1 MDPIILTAAV
11 VFVGIIVIGL
21 ISLVFCIKKVTPGKV
36 GVRVGMSLWP
46 PSKGRYI
53 LSDTT
58 IFRIPLVTKYEEMDV
73 SIKRLEIERKGKDG
87 LICKDNIRAD
97 IVVAFYMRVNF
108 PQVRYTDAEG
118 NAVNPDSK
126 EGRAILDAAQNAKD
140 NIRFSDVKRVA
151 QSVTCERASDPI
163 KLQELFE
170 AKFSEALK
178 TAGKEM
184 EFRDLY
190 TERQNFRSKI
200 LGVIGFDLDGYLL
213 TDVAIDYLEQTPLD
227 QHDSTNV
234 LDAEGIRKI
243 TKETASAAED
253 TNARLAQKEQ
263 LINQQDR
270 DKELEVEK
278 KNIDTEVAKRELARE
293 NEQHLA
299 QQTREVEVTKAEE
312 SANTETKVQSSRLE
326 AEKARLETEELVQ
339 VRSVDKDRAVQVAS
353 VELEK
358 DLLRLEEE
366 KKEAGQAAEVDR
378 ERRVGLSTQEKEA
391 AIIAAAFG
399 VAESKAGLESKE
411 KEVTTQTQQ
420 RLDVEADMSAE
431 RARRVLNIEAEARA
445 EADQKRDLIAAQADY
460 DVRQKKADAL
470 KYEDVTKAEAD
481 KLEAEQT
488 AEQIQ
493 ITADAEAKA
502 SEKRNHAMQQEAEGT
517 AAMQSAAGYA
527 EANVIKAK
535 AEAKTVD
542 AEAEKAQG
550 LAEAAVIQAQ
560 GQASGT
566 AKAAEG
572 EGEAK
577 GIAAK
582 GTAEGVAI
590 ESKGVAEG
598 KSVEAIRIAEAQGAE
613 KMGLA
618 EALAKTEMAKAIE
631 IFNKASQDH
640 EEFRLQL
647 DKDKDVELADI
658 NIKKDI
664 ADAQARVM
672 GEALKSANID
682 LVGGEQDFFNRV
694 VSSVSQGKVVDR
706 LVDNSQT
713 ITDVKNTFFNGDPDH
728 LKNKL
733 TSWIKASGLKSED
746 VKNLTISALLASMV
760 SKTEDNSLRG
770 LMRAAE
776 KAVRG
781 TEIGSELAST
791 ILGDKLGK

>member
-1 MDPIILTAAV
+1 MELFIALGV
-11 VFVGIIVIGL
+11 LGGIIVIGL

-73 SIKRLEIERKGKDG
+73 SVKRLEIERKGKDG
-87 LICKDNIRAD
+87 LICNDNIRAD

-108 PQVRYTDAEG
+108 PAVDYRDSEG
-118 NAVNPDSK
+118 NTVNADSN
-126 EGRAILDAAQNAKD
+126 EGRAIMDAAQTAKD
-140 NIRFSDVKRVA
+140 SIRFKEVKRVA

-190 TERQNFRSKI
+190 THRQEFRKKI
-200 LGVIGFDLDGYLL
+200 LDVIGHDLDGYLL
-213 TDVAIDYLEQTPLD
+213 TDVAIDYLEQTPLS
-227 QHDSTNV
+227 QHDATNV
-234 LDAEGIRKI
+234 LDAEGIQKI
-243 TKETASAAED
+243 TKETATAAEF
-253 TNARLAQKEQ
+253 TNDRKAQKEQ
-263 LINQQDR
+263 KINQQDR
-270 DKELEVEK
+270 DKELEIEK

-299 QQTREVEVTKAEE
+299 AQTRMVEETKAEE
-312 SANTETKVQSSRLE
+312 AAVTEKSVQASRKE
-326 AEKARLETEELVQ
+326 SENARLATEEDVEVRTVQ
-339 VRSVDKDRAVQVAS
+339 KDRSVQEARVNLD
-353 VELEK
+353 K

-366 KKEAGQAAEVDR
+366 KKQSGQQAEVDR
-378 ERRVGLSTQEKEA
+378 ERRIGLATQEKEA
-391 AIIAAAFG
+391 VIIAAAFD
-399 VAESKAGLESKE
+399 VAESKAGLESKD
-411 KEVTTQTQQ
+411 KEVTTQRQQ

-470 KYEDVTKAEAD
+470 KYEEVTKAESD
-481 KLEAEQT
+481 RLEAEQT

-493 ITADAEAKA
+493 ITADAESKA

-517 AAMQSAAGYA
+517 AAMQAAAGYA
-527 EANVIKAK
+527 EANVMKAK

-598 KSVEAIRIAEAQGAE
+598 KSVEAIRLAEAQGAE

-733 TSWIKASGLKSED
+733 TGWIKTSGLKSED
-746 VKNLTISALLASMV
+746 VKNLTISALLASLV

>member
-1 MDPIILTAAV
+1 MIVAIFVAGFVFFV
-11 VFVGIIVIGL
+11 VICLFL
-21 ISLVFCIKKVTPGKV
+21 FIKKIKPGEA
-36 GVRVGMSLWP
+36 GVRTGFGGIRVKKDWMIRVP
-46 PSKGRYI
+46 I
-53 LSDTT
+53 LQQLQ
-58 IFRIPLVTKYEEMDV
+58 IMDLSV
-73 SIKRLEIERKGKDG
+73 KKLEVVRKNKDG
-87 LICKDNIRAD
+87 LICEDNIRAD
-97 IVVAFYMRVNF
+97 IEVVFYVRVNDERSEVDGKTDF
-108 PQVRYTDAEG
+108 HDIKTVATQVG
-118 NAVNPDSK
+118 
-126 EGRAILDAAQNAKD
+126 
-140 NIRFSDVKRVA
+140 
-151 QSVTCERASDPI
+151 CERASEI
-163 KLQELFE
+163 ELLKQLFE

-178 TAGKEM
+178 SAGKKMQFEK
-184 EFRDLY
+184 LY
-190 TERQNFRSKI
+190 TDRIPFREEI
-200 LGVIGFDLDGYLL
+200 INTIGSDLNGYTLE
-213 TDVAIDYLEQTPLD
+213 DVAIDYLEQTPLD
-227 QHDSTNV
+227 AHDPNNV
-234 LDAEGIRKI
+234 LDSVGRAKIVELTAQMEEKENQRKVNLAEEINKQN
-243 TKETASAAED
+243 TAKQETI
-253 TNARLAQKEQ
+253 NEQ
-263 LINQQDR
+263 NR
-270 DKELEVEK
+270 NMELQI
-278 KNIDTEVAKRELARE
+278 KNKDIETEVAQRELDRT

-299 QQTREVEVTKAEE
+299 AQTREVEVTKAEE
-312 SANTETKVQSSRLE
+312 SAITEKSVQAARKESE
-326 AEKARLETEELVQ
+326 NARLITEEDVEVRTVQ
-339 VRSVDKDRAVQVAS
+339 KDRSVQEARVNLD
-353 VELEK
+353 K

-366 KKEAGQAAEVDR
+366 KKESGQQAEVDR

-399 VAESKAGLESKE
+399 VAESKAGLEAKE
-411 KEVTTQTQQ
+411 KEVTTQHQQ

-445 EADQKRDLIAAQADY
+445 QAEQKRDLIAAEADY
-460 DVRQKKADAL
+460 DVRQKKANAL
-470 KYEDVTKAEAD
+470 KYEEVTKAESE
-481 KLEAEQT
+481 KLEAT
-488 AEQIQ
+488 AAAGQIL

-517 AAMQSAAGYA
+517 AAMQAAAGYA
-527 EANVIKAK
+527 EANVTKAK

-542 AEAEKAQG
+542 ADAEKALG
-550 LAEAAVIQAQ
+550 LAEAAVIEAQ
-560 GQASGT
+560 GKASGT

-582 GTAEGVAI
+582 GTAEGVSI

-598 KSVEAIRIAEAQGAE
+598 KSVEAIRLAEAQGAE

-631 IFNKASQDH
+631 LFNKASQDH

-682 LVGGEQDFFNRV
+682 LVGGEQDFFDRV

-733 TSWIKASGLKSED
+733 TGWIKASGLKSED

>member
-1 MDPIILTAAV
+1 MIPTVLILGTLL
-11 VFVGIIVIGL
+11 FVTMV
-21 ISLVFCIKKVTPGKV
+21 SLFLFIKKIKPGEA
-36 GVRVGMSLWP
+36 GVRTGFGGIKVKKDWMYRVP
-46 PSKGRYI
+46 I
-53 LSDTT
+53 LQQLQ
-58 IFRIPLVTKYEEMDV
+58 IMDLSV
-73 SIKRLEIERKGKDG
+73 KKLEVIRKGKDG
-87 LICKDNIRAD
+87 LICEDNIRAD
-97 IVVAFYMRVNF
+97 IEVVFYVRVNDEKSEVDGKSDF
-108 PQVRYTDAEG
+108 HDIKMVATQVG
-118 NAVNPDSK
+118 
-126 EGRAILDAAQNAKD
+126 
-140 NIRFSDVKRVA
+140 
-151 QSVTCERASDPI
+151 CERASEI
-163 KLQELFE
+163 ELLKQLFE

-178 TAGKEM
+178 SAGKKMQFEK
-184 EFRDLY
+184 LY
-190 TERQNFRSKI
+190 TDRIPFRKEI
-200 LGVIGFDLDGYLL
+200 IDTIGNDLNGYTLE
-213 TDVAIDYLEQTPLD
+213 DVAIDYLEQTPLD
-227 QHDSTNV
+227 AHDPSNV
-234 LDAEGIRKI
+234 LDSVGRAKIVELTAQMEEKENQRKVQRDEEI
-243 TKETASAAED
+243 NKQNTAKQETI
-253 TNARLAQKEQ
+253 NEQ
-263 LINQQDR
+263 NR
-270 DKELEVEK
+270 NMELQI
-278 KNIDTEVAKRELARE
+278 KNKDIETEVAQRELDRT

-299 QQTREVEVTKAEE
+299 AQTREVEVTKAEE
-312 SANTETKVQSSRLE
+312 AAITEKSVQEARKESENARLNTEEDVEVRTVQ
-326 AEKARLETEELVQ
+326 KD
-339 VRSVDKDRAVQVAS
+339 RSVQEARVNLD
-353 VELEK
+353 K

-366 KKEAGQAAEVDR
+366 KKESGQQAEVDR

-399 VAESKAGLESKE
+399 VAESKAGLEAKE
-411 KEVTTQTQQ
+411 KEVTTQHQQ

-445 EADQKRDLIAAQADY
+445 EAYQKRDLIAAQADY

-517 AAMQSAAGYA
+517 AAMQAAAGYA
-527 EANVIKAK
+527 EANVMKAK

-542 AEAEKAQG
+542 ADAEKALG
-550 LAEAAVIQAQ
+550 LAEAAVIEAQ
-560 GQASGT
+560 GQASGA

-598 KSVEAIRIAEAQGAE
+598 KSVEAIRLAEAQGAE
-613 KMGLA
+613 KLGLA

-631 IFNKASQDH
+631 LFNKASQDH

-664 ADAQARVM
+664 ADAQARVL

-733 TSWIKASGLKSED
+733 AGWIKASGLKSED

>member
-1 MDPIILTAAV
+1 MGPFIIAGI
-11 VFVGIIVIGL
+11 VFGGMLVIGL

-58 IFRIPLVTKYEEMDV
+58 IFRIPLITKYEEMDV
-73 SIKRLEIERKGKDG
+73 SVKRLEIERKGTDG
-87 LICKDNIRAD
+87 LICADNIRAD

-108 PQVRYTDAEG
+108 PAVHYMDAEG

-126 EGRAILDAAQNAKD
+126 EGRAILDEAQTAQD
-140 NIRFSDVKRVA
+140 DIRFKEVKRVA

-190 TERQNFRSKI
+190 TRRQDFRSKI
-200 LGVIGFDLDGYLL
+200 LKVIGHDLDGYIL

-227 QHDSTNV
+227 QHDPTNV

-243 TKETASAAED
+243 VRETAAAAED
-253 TNARLAQKEQ
+253 TNAREAEKKEV
-263 LINQQDR
+263 INRQDK
-270 DKELEVEK
+270 DVELEIEK
-278 KNIDTEVAKRELARE
+278 KNVDTEVAKRELARA

-299 QQTREVEVTKAEE
+299 AQTREVEVTKAEE
-312 SANTETKVQSSRLE
+312 AAVTEKSVQAARKESE
-326 AEKARLETEELVQ
+326 NARLATEEDVEVRTVQ
-339 VRSVDKDRAVQVAS
+339 KDRSVQEARGNLD
-353 VELEK
+353 K

-366 KKEAGQAAEVDR
+366 KKESGQQAEVDR
-378 ERRVGLSTQEKEA
+378 ERRVGLATQEKEA
-391 AIIAAAFG
+391 AIIAAAFD

-411 KEVTTQTQQ
+411 KEVTTQHQQ

-470 KYEDVTKAEAD
+470 KYEEVTKAESD
-481 KLEAEQT
+481 RLEAEQT

-502 SEKRNHAMQQEAEGT
+502 SEKRNYAMQQEAEGAT
-517 AAMQSAAGYA
+517 AMQAAAGFA
-527 EANVIKAK
+527 EANVMKAK
-535 AEAKTVD
+535 AEAEKALGM
-542 AEAEKAQG
+542 AEAEV
-550 LAEAAVIQAQ
+550 LAAQ
-560 GQASGT
+560 GQAAGT

-598 KSVEAIRIAEAQGAE
+598 KSVEAIRLAEAQGAE

-631 IFNKASQDH
+631 LFNKASQDH

-647 DKDKDVELADI
+647 DKDKEVEIADI

-694 VSSVSQGKVVDR
+694 ISSVSQGKVVDR

-733 TSWIKASGLKSED
+733 TGWIKASGLKSED
-746 VKNLTISALLASMV
+746 VKNLTISALLASLV

-781 TEIGSELAST
+781 TEIGNELAST

>member
-1 MDPIILTAAV
+1 MIPAVLILGGLL
-11 VFVGIIVIGL
+11 FVTMV
-21 ISLVFCIKKVTPGKV
+21 SLFLFIKKIKPGEA
-36 GVRVGMSLWP
+36 GVRTGFGGIKVKKDWMYRVP
-46 PSKGRYI
+46 I
-53 LSDTT
+53 LQQLQ
-58 IFRIPLVTKYEEMDV
+58 IMDLSV
-73 SIKRLEIERKGKDG
+73 KKLEVVRKGKDG
-87 LICKDNIRAD
+87 LICEDNIRAD
-97 IVVAFYMRVNF
+97 IEVVFYVRVNDEKSEVDGKSDF
-108 PQVRYTDAEG
+108 HDIKTVATQVG
-118 NAVNPDSK
+118 
-126 EGRAILDAAQNAKD
+126 
-140 NIRFSDVKRVA
+140 
-151 QSVTCERASDPI
+151 CERASEI
-163 KLQELFE
+163 ELLKQLFE

-178 TAGKEM
+178 SAGKKMQFEK
-184 EFRDLY
+184 LY
-190 TERQNFRSKI
+190 TDRIPFREEI
-200 LGVIGFDLDGYLL
+200 IETIGSDLNGYTLE
-213 TDVAIDYLEQTPLD
+213 DVAIDYLEQTPLD
-227 QHDSTNV
+227 DHDPNNV
-234 LDAEGIRKI
+234 LDSVGRAKIVELTAQMEEKENQRKVQRDEEI
-243 TKETASAAED
+243 NKQNTAKQE
-253 TNARLAQKEQ
+253 E
-263 LINQQDR
+263 INKQNR
-270 DKELEVEK
+270 DMELQI
-278 KNIDTEVAKRELARE
+278 KNKDIETEVAQRELDRT

-299 QQTREVEVTKAEE
+299 AQTREVEVTKAEE
-312 SANTETKVQSSRLE
+312 AAITEKSVQE
-326 AEKARLETEELVQ
+326 ARKESENARLVTEEDVEVRTVQ
-339 VRSVDKDRAVQVAS
+339 KDRSVQEARVNLD
-353 VELEK
+353 K

-366 KKEAGQAAEVDR
+366 KKESGQQAEVDR

-399 VAESKAGLESKE
+399 VAESKAGLEAKE
-411 KEVTTQTQQ
+411 KEVTTQHQQ

-517 AAMQSAAGYA
+517 AAMQAAAGYA
-527 EANVIKAK
+527 EANVMKAK

-542 AEAEKAQG
+542 ADAEKALG
-550 LAEAAVIQAQ
+550 LAEAAVIEAQ

-598 KSVEAIRIAEAQGAE
+598 KSVEAIRLAEAQGAE
-613 KMGLA
+613 KLGLA

-631 IFNKASQDH
+631 LFNKASQDH

-682 LVGGEQDFFNRV
+682 LVGGEQDFFDRV

-733 TSWIKASGLKSED
+733 AGWIKASGLKSED

>member
-1 MDPIILTAAV
+1 MELFIALGV
-11 VFVGIIVIGL
+11 LGGIIVIGL

-87 LICKDNIRAD
+87 LICSDNIRAD

-108 PQVRYTDAEG
+108 PQVRYTDVEG
-118 NAVNPDSK
+118 NPVEPDSK
-126 EGRAILDAAQNAKD
+126 EGRAILDSAQNAKD
-140 NIRFSDVKRVA
+140 SIRFSDVKRVA

-184 EFRDLY
+184 VFRDLY
-190 TERQNFRSKI
+190 TERQQFRKKI
-200 LGVIGFDLDGYLL
+200 LKVIGYDLDGYLL

-227 QHDSTNV
+227 QHDPTNV

-243 TKETASAAED
+243 TKETAQAAED
-253 TNARLAQKEQ
+253 TNDRTALKEQ
-263 LINQQDR
+263 RINQQDR
-270 DKELEVEK
+270 DKELEIEK

-312 SANTETKVQSSRLE
+312 SAVTETEVQSSRLKSE
-326 AEKARLETEELVQ
+326 NARLETEQLVQ
-339 VRSVDKDRAVQVAS
+339 VRSVDKDRAVQIAS

-366 KKEAGQAAEVDR
+366 KKESGQQAEVDR
-378 ERRVGLSTQEKEA
+378 ERRIGLATQEKEA
-391 AIIAAAFG
+391 VIIAAAFD
-399 VAESKAGLESKE
+399 VAESKAGLESKD
-411 KEVTTQTQQ
+411 KEVTTQRQQ

-542 AEAEKAQG
+542 AEAENAQG
-550 LAEAAVIQAQ
+550 LAEAAVIEAQ

-682 LVGGEQDFFNRV
+682 LVGGEQDFFDRV

-733 TSWIKASGLKSED
+733 AGWIKASGLKSED

>member
-1 MDPIILTAAV
+1 MTALILVIAGGAL
-11 VFVGIIVIGL
+11 FFIVICL
-21 ISLVFCIKKVTPGKV
+21 FLFIKKIKPGEA
-36 GVRVGMSLWP
+36 GVRTGVGGITVAKDYMLRVP
-46 PSKGRYI
+46 GLQQLQI
-53 LSDTT
+53 MDLS
-58 IFRIPLVTKYEEMDV
+58 VK
-73 SIKRLEIERKGKDG
+73 KLEVVRKGKDG
-87 LICKDNIRAD
+87 LICEDNIRAD
-97 IVVAFYMRVNF
+97 IEVVFYVRVNDEKVEIDGKTDF
-108 PQVRYTDAEG
+108 HDIKTVATQVG
-118 NAVNPDSK
+118 
-126 EGRAILDAAQNAKD
+126 
-140 NIRFSDVKRVA
+140 
-151 QSVTCERASDPI
+151 CERASEI
-163 KLQELFE
+163 ELLKQLFE

-178 TAGKEM
+178 SAGKKMQFEA
-184 EFRDLY
+184 LY
-190 TERQNFRSKI
+190 TDRIPFRQEIIKT
-200 LGVIGFDLDGYLL
+200 IGDDLNGYTLE
-213 TDVAIDYLEQTPLD
+213 DVAIDYLEQTPLD
-227 QHDSTNV
+227 AHDPNNV
-234 LDAEGIRKI
+234 LDSVGRAKIVELTAEMEEKENQRKVNRDEEI
-243 TKETASAAED
+243 NKQNRDMELQIKEKD
-253 TNARLAQKEQ
+253 IQ
-263 LINQQDR
+263 
-270 DKELEVEK
+270 
-278 KNIDTEVAKRELARE
+278 TEVAQRALDRE
-293 NEQHLA
+293 NEQDLA
-299 QQTREVEVTKAEE
+299 AQTREVEVTKAIEVAE
-312 SANTETKVQSSRLE
+312 TEKKVQENRKISE
-326 AEKARLETEELVQ
+326 TARIETEQHVEE
-339 VRSVDKDRAVQVAS
+339 RSVDKDRAVQEARVKLDA
-353 VELEK
+353 

-366 KKEAGQAAEVDR
+366 KKQTGQKAEVDR
-378 ERRVGLSTQEKEA
+378 ERLVGLAVQEKEA
-391 AIIAAAFG
+391 VIIAAAFD
-399 VAESKAGLESKE
+399 VAESKAGLEAKE
-411 KEVTTQTQQ
+411 KDVTTQHQQ

-445 EADQKRDLIAAQADY
+445 QADQKRDLIAAQADY

-502 SEKRNHAMQQEAEGT
+502 SEKRNYAMQQEAEGT
-517 AAMQSAAGYA
+517 AAMQAAAGYA
-527 EANVIKAK
+527 EANVMKAK

-550 LAEAAVIQAQ
+550 LAEAAVIEAQ
-560 GQASGT
+560 GKASGT

-577 GIAAK
+577 GISAKGVAEGKSIEAK

-598 KSVEAIRIAEAQGAE
+598 KSVEAIRLAEAQGAE

-631 IFNKASQDH
+631 LFNKASQDH

-682 LVGGEQDFFNRV
+682 LVGGEQDFFDRV

-733 TSWIKASGLKSED
+733 ASWIKASGLKSED

>member
-1 MDPIILTAAV
+1 
-11 VFVGIIVIGL
+11 
-21 ISLVFCIKKVTPGKV
+21 
-36 GVRVGMSLWP
+36 
-46 PSKGRYI
+46 
-53 LSDTT
+53 
-58 IFRIPLVTKYEEMDV
+58 LVTEEDV
-73 SIKRLEIERKGKDG
+73 EVRTVQKD
-87 LICKDNIRAD
+87 RSVQEA
-97 IVVAFYMRVNF
+97 RVN
-108 PQVRYTDAEG
+108 
-118 NAVNPDSK
+118 
-126 EGRAILDAAQNAKD
+126 LD
-140 NIRFSDVKRVA
+140 
-151 QSVTCERASDPI
+151 
-163 KLQELFE
+163 
-170 AKFSEALK
+170 
-178 TAGKEM
+178 
-184 EFRDLY
+184 
-190 TERQNFRSKI
+190 
-200 LGVIGFDLDGYLL
+200 
-213 TDVAIDYLEQTPLD
+213 
-227 QHDSTNV
+227 
-234 LDAEGIRKI
+234 
-243 TKETASAAED
+243 
-253 TNARLAQKEQ
+253 
-263 LINQQDR
+263 
-270 DKELEVEK
+270 
-278 KNIDTEVAKRELARE
+278 
-293 NEQHLA
+293 
-299 QQTREVEVTKAEE
+299 
-312 SANTETKVQSSRLE
+312 
-326 AEKARLETEELVQ
+326 
-339 VRSVDKDRAVQVAS
+339 
-353 VELEK
+353 K

-366 KKEAGQAAEVDR
+366 KKESGQQAEVDR

-399 VAESKAGLESKE
+399 VAESKAGLEAKE
-411 KEVTTQTQQ
+411 KEVTTQHQQ

-517 AAMQSAAGYA
+517 AAMQAAAGYA
-527 EANVIKAK
+527 EANVMKAK

-542 AEAEKAQG
+542 ADAEKALG
-550 LAEAAVIQAQ
+550 LAEAAVIEAQ
-560 GQASGT
+560 GQASGS

-598 KSVEAIRIAEAQGAE
+598 KSVEAIRLAEAQGAE
-613 KMGLA
+613 KLGLA

-631 IFNKASQDH
+631 LFNKASQDH

-682 LVGGEQDFFNRV
+682 LVGGEQDFFDRV

-733 TSWIKASGLKSED
+733 AGWIKASGLKSED

>member
-1 MDPIILTAAV
+1 MTTSVLGIG
-11 VFVGIIVIGL
+11 VFLFFLI
-21 ISLVFCIKKVTPGKV
+21 ISLFLFIKKIKPGEA
-36 GVRVGMSLWP
+36 GVRTGFGGIMVKKDWMIRVP
-46 PSKGRYI
+46 I
-53 LSDTT
+53 LQQLQ
-58 IFRIPLVTKYEEMDV
+58 IMDLSV
-73 SIKRLEIERKGKDG
+73 KKLEVVRKSKDG
-87 LICKDNIRAD
+87 LICEDNIRAD
-97 IVVAFYMRVNF
+97 IEVVFYVRVNDEKVEVDGKSDF
-108 PQVRYTDAEG
+108 HDIKTVATQVG
-118 NAVNPDSK
+118 
-126 EGRAILDAAQNAKD
+126 
-140 NIRFSDVKRVA
+140 
-151 QSVTCERASDPI
+151 CERASEI
-163 KLQELFE
+163 ELLKQLFE

-178 TAGKEM
+178 SAGKKMQFEK
-184 EFRDLY
+184 LY
-190 TERQNFRSKI
+190 TDRIPFREEI
-200 LGVIGFDLDGYLL
+200 IETIGSDLNGYTLE
-213 TDVAIDYLEQTPLD
+213 DVAIDYLEQTPLD
-227 QHDSTNV
+227 AHDPNNV
-234 LDAEGIRKI
+234 LDSVGRAKIVELTAQMEEKENQRKVQRDEEI
-243 TKETASAAED
+243 NKQNTAKQE
-253 TNARLAQKEQ
+253 E
-263 LINQQDR
+263 INKQNR
-270 DKELEVEK
+270 DMELQI
-278 KNIDTEVAKRELARE
+278 KNKDIETEVAQRELDRT

-299 QQTREVEVTKAEE
+299 QQSREVEVTKAEE
-312 SANTETKVQSSRLE
+312 SAITEKSVQEARKESENARLNTEEDVEVRTVQ
-326 AEKARLETEELVQ
+326 KD
-339 VRSVDKDRAVQVAS
+339 RSVQEARVNLD
-353 VELEK
+353 K

-366 KKEAGQAAEVDR
+366 KKESGQQAEVDR

-399 VAESKAGLESKE
+399 VAESKAGLEAKE
-411 KEVTTQTQQ
+411 KEVTTQHQQ

-445 EADQKRDLIAAQADY
+445 QADQKRDLIAAQADY

-481 KLEAEQT
+481 RLEAEQT

-517 AAMQSAAGYA
+517 AAMQAAAGYA
-527 EANVIKAK
+527 EANVTKAK

-542 AEAEKAQG
+542 ADAEKALG
-550 LAEAAVIQAQ
+550 LAEAAVIEAQ
-560 GQASGT
+560 GKASGT

-582 GTAEGVAI
+582 GTAEGVSI

-598 KSVEAIRIAEAQGAE
+598 KSVEAIRLAEAQGAE

-631 IFNKASQDH
+631 LFNKASQDH

-733 TSWIKASGLKSED
+733 AGWIKESGLKSED

>member
-1 MDPIILTAAV
+1 MIPAVLILGGLL
-11 VFVGIIVIGL
+11 FVTMV
-21 ISLVFCIKKVTPGKV
+21 SLFLFIKKIKPGEA
-36 GVRVGMSLWP
+36 GVRTGFGGIKVKKDWMYRVP
-46 PSKGRYI
+46 I
-53 LSDTT
+53 LQQLQ
-58 IFRIPLVTKYEEMDV
+58 IMDLSV
-73 SIKRLEIERKGKDG
+73 KKLEVVRKGKDG
-87 LICKDNIRAD
+87 LICEDNIRAD
-97 IVVAFYMRVNF
+97 IEVVFYVRVNDEKSEVDGKSDF
-108 PQVRYTDAEG
+108 HDIKTVATQVG
-118 NAVNPDSK
+118 
-126 EGRAILDAAQNAKD
+126 
-140 NIRFSDVKRVA
+140 
-151 QSVTCERASDPI
+151 CERASEI
-163 KLQELFE
+163 ELLKQLFE

-178 TAGKEM
+178 SAGKKMQFEK
-184 EFRDLY
+184 LY
-190 TERQNFRSKI
+190 TDRIPFRQEI
-200 LGVIGFDLDGYLL
+200 IDTIGSDLNGYTLE
-213 TDVAIDYLEQTPLD
+213 DVAIDYLEQTPLD
-227 QHDSTNV
+227 AHDPNNV
-234 LDAEGIRKI
+234 LDSVGRAKIVELTAQMEEKENQRKVQRDEEI
-243 TKETASAAED
+243 NKQNTAKEE
-253 TNARLAQKEQ
+253 E
-263 LINQQDR
+263 INRQNR
-270 DKELEVEK
+270 DMELQI
-278 KNIDTEVAKRELARE
+278 KNKDIETEVAQRELDRT

-299 QQTREVEVTKAEE
+299 AQTREVEVTKAEE
-312 SANTETKVQSSRLE
+312 AAITEKSVQAARKESE
-326 AEKARLETEELVQ
+326 NARLITEEDVEVRTVQ
-339 VRSVDKDRAVQVAS
+339 KDRSVQEARVNLD
-353 VELEK
+353 K

-366 KKEAGQAAEVDR
+366 KKESGQQAEVDR

-399 VAESKAGLESKE
+399 VAESKAGLEAKE
-411 KEVTTQTQQ
+411 KEVTTQHQQ

-481 KLEAEQT
+481 KLEAEQM

-517 AAMQSAAGYA
+517 AAMQAAAGYA
-527 EANVIKAK
+527 EANVMKAK

-550 LAEAAVIQAQ
+550 LAEAAVIEAQ
-560 GQASGT
+560 GKASGT

-582 GTAEGVAI
+582 GTAEGVSI

-598 KSVEAIRIAEAQGAE
+598 KSVEAIRLAEARGAE

-631 IFNKASQDH
+631 LFNKASQDH

-664 ADAQARVM
+664 ADAQARVI

-733 TSWIKASGLKSED
+733 AGWIKASGLKSED

>member
-1 MDPIILTAAV
+1 MIWFLII
-11 VFVGIIVIGL
+11 GGL
-21 ISLVFCIKKVTPGKV
+21 LFITMVSLFLFIKKIKPGEA
-36 GVRVGMSLWP
+36 GVRTGFGGIKVKKDWMYRVP
-46 PSKGRYI
+46 I
-53 LSDTT
+53 LQQLQ
-58 IFRIPLVTKYEEMDV
+58 IMDLSV
-73 SIKRLEIERKGKDG
+73 KKLEVVRKGKDG
-87 LICKDNIRAD
+87 LICEDNIRAD
-97 IVVAFYMRVNF
+97 IEVVFYVRVNDEKSEVDGKTDF
-108 PQVRYTDAEG
+108 HDIKTVATQVG
-118 NAVNPDSK
+118 
-126 EGRAILDAAQNAKD
+126 
-140 NIRFSDVKRVA
+140 
-151 QSVTCERASDPI
+151 CERASEI
-163 KLQELFE
+163 ELLKQLFE

-178 TAGKEM
+178 SAGKKMQFEK
-184 EFRDLY
+184 LY
-190 TERQNFRSKI
+190 TDRIPFRQEI
-200 LGVIGFDLDGYLL
+200 IDTIGSDLNGYTLE
-213 TDVAIDYLEQTPLD
+213 DVAIDYLEQTPLD
-227 QHDSTNV
+227 AHDPNNV
-234 LDAEGIRKI
+234 LDSVGRAKIVELTAQMEEKENQRKVQRDEEI
-243 TKETASAAED
+243 NKQNTAKQE
-253 TNARLAQKEQ
+253 E
-263 LINQQDR
+263 INKQNR
-270 DKELEVEK
+270 DMELQI
-278 KNIDTEVAKRELARE
+278 KNKDIETEVAQRELDRT

-299 QQTREVEVTKAEE
+299 AQTREVEVTKAEE
-312 SANTETKVQSSRLE
+312 SAITEKSVQE
-326 AEKARLETEELVQ
+326 ARKESENARLVTEEDVEVRTVQ
-339 VRSVDKDRAVQVAS
+339 KDRSVQEARVNLD
-353 VELEK
+353 K

-366 KKEAGQAAEVDR
+366 KKESGQQAEVDR

-399 VAESKAGLESKE
+399 VAESKAGLEAKE
-411 KEVTTQTQQ
+411 KEVTTQHQQ

-445 EADQKRDLIAAQADY
+445 QADQKRDLIAAQADY

-481 KLEAEQT
+481 RLEAEQT

-517 AAMQSAAGYA
+517 AAMQAAAGYA
-527 EANVIKAK
+527 EANVTKAK

-542 AEAEKAQG
+542 ADAEKALG
-550 LAEAAVIQAQ
+550 LAEAAVIEAQ
-560 GQASGT
+560 GKASGT

-582 GTAEGVAI
+582 GTAEGVSI

-598 KSVEAIRIAEAQGAE
+598 KSVEAIRLAEAQGAE

-631 IFNKASQDH
+631 LFNKASQDH

-682 LVGGEQDFFNRV
+682 LVGGEQDFFDRV

-733 TSWIKASGLKSED
+733 TGWIKASGLKSED

>member
-1 MDPIILTAAV
+1 MTTIVLGIG
-11 VFVGIIVIGL
+11 VFLVFSI
-21 ISLVFCIKKVTPGKV
+21 ISLFLFIKKIKPGEA
-36 GVRVGMSLWP
+36 GVRTGFGGIMVKKDWMIRVP
-46 PSKGRYI
+46 I
-53 LSDTT
+53 LQQLQ
-58 IFRIPLVTKYEEMDV
+58 IMDLSV
-73 SIKRLEIERKGKDG
+73 KKLEVVRKGKDG
-87 LICKDNIRAD
+87 LICEDNIRAD
-97 IVVAFYMRVNF
+97 IEVVFYVRVNDEKTKIDGQNKADF
-108 PQVRYTDAEG
+108 HDIKTVATQVG
-118 NAVNPDSK
+118 
-126 EGRAILDAAQNAKD
+126 
-140 NIRFSDVKRVA
+140 
-151 QSVTCERASDPI
+151 CERASEI
-163 KLQELFE
+163 ELLKQLFE

-178 TAGKEM
+178 SAGKKMQFEK
-184 EFRDLY
+184 LY
-190 TERQNFRSKI
+190 TDRIPFRQEI
-200 LGVIGFDLDGYLL
+200 IDTIGSDLNGYTLE
-213 TDVAIDYLEQTPLD
+213 DVAIDYLEQTPLD
-227 QHDSTNV
+227 AHDPNNV
-234 LDAEGIRKI
+234 LDSVGRAKIVELTAQMEEKENLRKVQRDEEI
-243 TKETASAAED
+243 NKQNTAKQE
-253 TNARLAQKEQ
+253 E
-263 LINQQDR
+263 INKQNR
-270 DKELEVEK
+270 DMELQI
-278 KNIDTEVAKRELARE
+278 KNKDIETEVAQRELDRT

-299 QQTREVEVTKAEE
+299 AQTREVEVTKAEE
-312 SANTETKVQSSRLE
+312 AAITEKSVQE
-326 AEKARLETEELVQ
+326 ARKESENARLMTEEDVEVRTVQ
-339 VRSVDKDRAVQVAS
+339 KDRSVQEARVNLD
-353 VELEK
+353 K

-366 KKEAGQAAEVDR
+366 KKESGQQAEVDR

-399 VAESKAGLESKE
+399 VAESKAGLEAKE
-411 KEVTTQTQQ
+411 KEVTTQHQQ

-445 EADQKRDLIAAQADY
+445 QADQKRDLIAAQADY

-481 KLEAEQT
+481 KLEAEQA

-517 AAMQSAAGYA
+517 AAMQAAAGYA
-527 EANVIKAK
+527 EANVMKAK

-550 LAEAAVIQAQ
+550 LAEAAVIEAQ
-560 GQASGT
+560 GKASGT

-577 GIAAK
+577 GISARGVAEGKSIEAK

-598 KSVEAIRIAEAQGAE
+598 KSVEAIRLAEAMGAE

-631 IFNKASQDH
+631 LFNKASQDH

-658 NIKKDI
+658 KIKKDI

-682 LVGGEQDFFNRV
+682 LVGGEQDFFDRV

-733 TSWIKASGLKSED
+733 AGWIKASGLKSED

>member
-1 MDPIILTAAV
+1 MIEALIVAGLLL
-11 VFVGIIVIGL
+11 FVTMV
-21 ISLVFCIKKVTPGKV
+21 SLFLFIKKIKPGEA
-36 GVRVGMSLWP
+36 GVRTGFGGIKVKKDWMYRVP
-46 PSKGRYI
+46 I
-53 LSDTT
+53 LQQLQ
-58 IFRIPLVTKYEEMDV
+58 IMDLSV
-73 SIKRLEIERKGKDG
+73 KKLEVVRKGKDG
-87 LICKDNIRAD
+87 LICEDNIRAD
-97 IVVAFYMRVNF
+97 IEVVFYVRVNDEKVEVDGKTDF
-108 PQVRYTDAEG
+108 HDIKTVATQVG
-118 NAVNPDSK
+118 
-126 EGRAILDAAQNAKD
+126 
-140 NIRFSDVKRVA
+140 
-151 QSVTCERASDPI
+151 CERASEI
-163 KLQELFE
+163 ELLKQLFE

-178 TAGKEM
+178 SAGKKMQFEK
-184 EFRDLY
+184 LY
-190 TERQNFRSKI
+190 TDRIPFREEI
-200 LGVIGFDLDGYLL
+200 IETIGSDLNGYTLE
-213 TDVAIDYLEQTPLD
+213 DVAIDYLEQTPLD
-227 QHDSTNV
+227 AHDPNNV
-234 LDAEGIRKI
+234 LDSVGRAKIVELTAEMEEKENQRKVNRDEEI
-243 TKETASAAED
+243 NKQNTAKQETI
-253 TNARLAQKEQ
+253 NEQ
-263 LINQQDR
+263 NR
-270 DKELEVEK
+270 NMELQI
-278 KNIDTEVAKRELARE
+278 KNKDIETEVAQRELDRT

-299 QQTREVEVTKAEE
+299 AQTREVEVTKAEE
-312 SANTETKVQSSRLE
+312 AAITEKSVQE
-326 AEKARLETEELVQ
+326 ARKESENARLVTEEDVEVRTVQ
-339 VRSVDKDRAVQVAS
+339 KDRSVQEARVNLD
-353 VELEK
+353 K

-366 KKEAGQAAEVDR
+366 KKESGQQAEVDR

-399 VAESKAGLESKE
+399 VAESKAGLEAKE
-411 KEVTTQTQQ
+411 KEVTTQHQQ

-517 AAMQSAAGYA
+517 AAMQAAAGYA
-527 EANVIKAK
+527 EANVMKAK

-542 AEAEKAQG
+542 ADAEKALG
-550 LAEAAVIQAQ
+550 LAEAAVIEAQ

-598 KSVEAIRIAEAQGAE
+598 KSVEAIRLAEAQGAE
-613 KMGLA
+613 KLGLA

-631 IFNKASQDH
+631 LFNKASQDH

-682 LVGGEQDFFNRV
+682 LVGGEQDFFDRV

-733 TSWIKASGLKSED
+733 AGWIKASGLKSED

>member
-1 MDPIILTAAV
+1 MIWFLII
-11 VFVGIIVIGL
+11 GGL
-21 ISLVFCIKKVTPGKV
+21 LFITMVSLFLFIKKIKPGEA
-36 GVRVGMSLWP
+36 GVRTGFGGIKVKKDWMYRVP
-46 PSKGRYI
+46 I
-53 LSDTT
+53 LQQLQ
-58 IFRIPLVTKYEEMDV
+58 IMDLSV
-73 SIKRLEIERKGKDG
+73 KKLEVVRKGKDG
-87 LICKDNIRAD
+87 LICEDNIRAD
-97 IVVAFYMRVNF
+97 IEVVFYVRVNDEKSEVDGKTDF
-108 PQVRYTDAEG
+108 HDIKTVATQVG
-118 NAVNPDSK
+118 
-126 EGRAILDAAQNAKD
+126 
-140 NIRFSDVKRVA
+140 
-151 QSVTCERASDPI
+151 CERASEI
-163 KLQELFE
+163 ELLKQLFE

-178 TAGKEM
+178 SAGKKMQFEK
-184 EFRDLY
+184 LY
-190 TERQNFRSKI
+190 TDRIPFRQEI
-200 LGVIGFDLDGYLL
+200 IDTIGSDLNGYTLE
-213 TDVAIDYLEQTPLD
+213 DVAIDYLEQTPLD
-227 QHDSTNV
+227 AHDPNNV
-234 LDAEGIRKI
+234 LDSVGRAKIVELTAQMEEKENQRKVQRDEEI
-243 TKETASAAED
+243 NKQNTAKQE
-253 TNARLAQKEQ
+253 E
-263 LINQQDR
+263 INKQNR
-270 DKELEVEK
+270 DMELQI
-278 KNIDTEVAKRELARE
+278 KNKDIETEVAQRELDRT

-299 QQTREVEVTKAEE
+299 AQTREVEVTKAEE
-312 SANTETKVQSSRLE
+312 SAITEKSVQEARKESENARLNTEEDVEVRTVQ
-326 AEKARLETEELVQ
+326 KD
-339 VRSVDKDRAVQVAS
+339 RSVQEARVNLD
-353 VELEK
+353 K

-366 KKEAGQAAEVDR
+366 KKESGQQAEVDR

-399 VAESKAGLESKE
+399 VAESKAGLEAKE
-411 KEVTTQTQQ
+411 KEVTTQHQQ

-445 EADQKRDLIAAQADY
+445 QADQKRDLIAAQADY

-481 KLEAEQT
+481 RLEAEQT

-517 AAMQSAAGYA
+517 AAMQAAAGYA
-527 EANVIKAK
+527 EANVTKAK

-542 AEAEKAQG
+542 ADAEKALG
-550 LAEAAVIQAQ
+550 LAEAAVIEAQ
-560 GQASGT
+560 GKASGT

-582 GTAEGVAI
+582 GTAEGVSI

-598 KSVEAIRIAEAQGAE
+598 KSVEAIRLAEAQGAE

-631 IFNKASQDH
+631 LFNKASQDH

-682 LVGGEQDFFNRV
+682 LVGGEQDFFDRV

-733 TSWIKASGLKSED
+733 TGWIKASGLKSED

>member
-1 MDPIILTAAV
+1 M
-11 VFVGIIVIGL
+11 IVGL
-21 ISLVFCIKKVTPGKV
+21 IIICVLFIAIISLFLFIKKIKPGEA
-36 GVRVGMSLWP
+36 GVRTGVGGITVAKDYMLRVP
-46 PSKGRYI
+46 GLQQLQI
-53 LSDTT
+53 MDLS
-58 IFRIPLVTKYEEMDV
+58 VK
-73 SIKRLEIERKGKDG
+73 KLEVVRKGKDG
-87 LICKDNIRAD
+87 LICEDNIRAD
-97 IVVAFYMRVNF
+97 IEVVFYVRVNDEKSEVDGKTDF
-108 PQVRYTDAEG
+108 HDIKTVATQVG
-118 NAVNPDSK
+118 
-126 EGRAILDAAQNAKD
+126 
-140 NIRFSDVKRVA
+140 
-151 QSVTCERASDPI
+151 CERASEI
-163 KLQELFE
+163 ELLKQLFE

-178 TAGKEM
+178 SAGKKMQFEK
-184 EFRDLY
+184 LY
-190 TERQNFRSKI
+190 TDRIPFRQEI
-200 LGVIGFDLDGYLL
+200 IDTIGSDLNGYTLE
-213 TDVAIDYLEQTPLD
+213 DVAIDYLEQTPLD
-227 QHDSTNV
+227 AHDPNNV
-234 LDAEGIRKI
+234 LDSVGRAKIVELTAQMEEKENQRKVNRDEEI
-243 TKETASAAED
+243 NKQNRDMELQIKEKD
-253 TNARLAQKEQ
+253 IQ
-263 LINQQDR
+263 
-270 DKELEVEK
+270 
-278 KNIDTEVAKRELARE
+278 TEVAQRALDRE
-293 NEQHLA
+293 NEQDLA
-299 QQTREVEVTKAEE
+299 AQTREVEVTKAEE
-312 SANTETKVQSSRLE
+312 AAITEKSVQAARKESE
-326 AEKARLETEELVQ
+326 NARLMTEEDVEVRTVQ
-339 VRSVDKDRAVQVAS
+339 KDRSVQEARVNLD
-353 VELEK
+353 K

-366 KKEAGQAAEVDR
+366 KKESGQQAEVDR

-411 KEVTTQTQQ
+411 KEVTTQHQQ

-460 DVRQKKADAL
+460 DVRQKRADAL

-517 AAMQSAAGYA
+517 AAMQAAAGYA
-527 EANVIKAK
+527 EANVMKAK
-535 AEAKTVD
+535 AEAKMVD

-550 LAEAAVIQAQ
+550 LAEATIIEAQ
-560 GQASGT
+560 GKASGS

-577 GIAAK
+577 GIAAKGVAEGKSIESK

-598 KSVEAIRIAEAQGAE
+598 KSVEAIRLAEAQGAE

-631 IFNKASQDH
+631 LFNKASQDH

-664 ADAQARVM
+664 ADAQARVL

-733 TSWIKASGLKSED
+733 AGWIKASGLKSED

>member
-1 MDPIILTAAV
+1 M
-11 VFVGIIVIGL
+11 IVGL
-21 ISLVFCIKKVTPGKV
+21 IIGCVLIIAIISLFLFIKKIKPGEA
-36 GVRVGMSLWP
+36 GVRTGVGGITVAKDYMLRVP
-46 PSKGRYI
+46 GLQQLQI
-53 LSDTT
+53 MDLS
-58 IFRIPLVTKYEEMDV
+58 VK
-73 SIKRLEIERKGKDG
+73 KLEVVRKGKDG
-87 LICKDNIRAD
+87 LICEDNIRAD
-97 IVVAFYMRVNF
+97 IEVVFYVRVNDEKSEVDGKTDF
-108 PQVRYTDAEG
+108 HDIKTVATQVG
-118 NAVNPDSK
+118 
-126 EGRAILDAAQNAKD
+126 
-140 NIRFSDVKRVA
+140 
-151 QSVTCERASDPI
+151 CERASEI
-163 KLQELFE
+163 ELLKQLFE

-178 TAGKEM
+178 SAGKKMQFEK
-184 EFRDLY
+184 LY
-190 TERQNFRSKI
+190 TDRIPFRQEI
-200 LGVIGFDLDGYLL
+200 IDTIGSDLNGYTLE
-213 TDVAIDYLEQTPLD
+213 DVAIDYLEQTPLD
-227 QHDSTNV
+227 AHDPNNV
-234 LDAEGIRKI
+234 LDSVGRAKIVELTAQMEEKENQRKVNRDEEI
-243 TKETASAAED
+243 NKQNRDMELQIKEKD
-253 TNARLAQKEQ
+253 IQ
-263 LINQQDR
+263 
-270 DKELEVEK
+270 
-278 KNIDTEVAKRELARE
+278 TEVAQRALDRE
-293 NEQHLA
+293 NEQDLA
-299 QQTREVEVTKAEE
+299 AQTREVEVTKAEE
-312 SANTETKVQSSRLE
+312 AAITEKSVQAARKESE
-326 AEKARLETEELVQ
+326 NARLMTEEDVEVRTVQ
-339 VRSVDKDRAVQVAS
+339 KDRSVQEARVNLD
-353 VELEK
+353 K

-366 KKEAGQAAEVDR
+366 KKESGQQAEVDR

-411 KEVTTQTQQ
+411 KEVTTQHQQ

-460 DVRQKKADAL
+460 DVRQKRADAL

-517 AAMQSAAGYA
+517 AAMQAAAGYA
-527 EANVIKAK
+527 EANVMKAK
-535 AEAKTVD
+535 AEAKMVD

-550 LAEAAVIQAQ
+550 LAEATIIEAQ
-560 GQASGT
+560 GKASGS

-577 GIAAK
+577 GIAAKGVAEGKSIESK

-598 KSVEAIRIAEAQGAE
+598 KSVEAIRLAEAQGAE

-618 EALAKTEMAKAIE
+618 QALAKTEMAKAIE
-631 IFNKASQDH
+631 LFNKASQDH

-733 TSWIKASGLKSED
+733 AGWIKASGLKSED

>member
-1 MDPIILTAAV
+1 MRPACELVSV
-11 VFVGIIVIGL
+11 VFY
-21 ISLVFCIKKVTPGKV
+21 
-36 GVRVGMSLWP
+36 VRVNDEKSEVDG
-46 PSKGRYI
+46 K
-53 LSDTT
+53 SD
-58 IFRIPLVTKYEEMDV
+58 FHD
-73 SIKRLEIERKGKDG
+73 IKT
-87 LICKDNIRAD
+87 
-97 IVVAFYMRVNF
+97 VAT
-108 PQVRYTDAEG
+108 QVG
-118 NAVNPDSK
+118 
-126 EGRAILDAAQNAKD
+126 
-140 NIRFSDVKRVA
+140 
-151 QSVTCERASDPI
+151 CERASEI
-163 KLQELFE
+163 ELLKQLFE

-178 TAGKEM
+178 SAGKKMQFEK
-184 EFRDLY
+184 LY
-190 TERQNFRSKI
+190 TDRIPFRQEI
-200 LGVIGFDLDGYLL
+200 IDTIGSDLNGYTLE
-213 TDVAIDYLEQTPLD
+213 DVAIDYLEQTPLD
-227 QHDSTNV
+227 AHDPNNV
-234 LDAEGIRKI
+234 LDSVGRAKIVELTAQMEEKENQRKVQRDEEI
-243 TKETASAAED
+243 NKQNTAKQE
-253 TNARLAQKEQ
+253 E
-263 LINQQDR
+263 INKQNR
-270 DKELEVEK
+270 DMELQI
-278 KNIDTEVAKRELARE
+278 KNKDIETEVAQRELDRT

-299 QQTREVEVTKAEE
+299 AQTREVEVTKAEE
-312 SANTETKVQSSRLE
+312 SAITEKSVQEARKESENARLNTEEDVEVRTVQ
-326 AEKARLETEELVQ
+326 KD
-339 VRSVDKDRAVQVAS
+339 RSVQEARVNLD
-353 VELEK
+353 K

-366 KKEAGQAAEVDR
+366 KKESGQQAEVDR

-399 VAESKAGLESKE
+399 VAESKAGLEAKE
-411 KEVTTQTQQ
+411 KEVTTQHQQ

-445 EADQKRDLIAAQADY
+445 QADQKRDLIAAQADY

-481 KLEAEQT
+481 RLEAEQT

-517 AAMQSAAGYA
+517 AAMQAAAGYA
-527 EANVIKAK
+527 EANVTKAK

-542 AEAEKAQG
+542 ADAEKALG
-550 LAEAAVIQAQ
+550 LAEAAVIEAQ
-560 GQASGT
+560 GKASGT

-582 GTAEGVAI
+582 GTAEGVSI

-598 KSVEAIRIAEAQGAE
+598 KSVEAIRLAEAQGAE

-631 IFNKASQDH
+631 LFNKASQDH

-682 LVGGEQDFFNRV
+682 LVGGEQDFFDRV

-733 TSWIKASGLKSED
+733 TGWIKASGLKSED

>member
-1 MDPIILTAAV
+1 MIPAVLILGALL
-11 VFVGIIVIGL
+11 FVTMV
-21 ISLVFCIKKVTPGKV
+21 SLFLFIKKIKPGEA
-36 GVRVGMSLWP
+36 GVRTGFGGIKVKKDWMYRVP
-46 PSKGRYI
+46 I
-53 LSDTT
+53 LQQLQ
-58 IFRIPLVTKYEEMDV
+58 IMDLSV
-73 SIKRLEIERKGKDG
+73 KKLEVVRKGKDG
-87 LICKDNIRAD
+87 LICEDNIRAD
-97 IVVAFYMRVNF
+97 IEVVFYVRVNDEKREVDGKSDF
-108 PQVRYTDAEG
+108 HDIKTVATQVG
-118 NAVNPDSK
+118 
-126 EGRAILDAAQNAKD
+126 
-140 NIRFSDVKRVA
+140 
-151 QSVTCERASDPI
+151 CERASEI
-163 KLQELFE
+163 ELLKQLFE

-178 TAGKEM
+178 SAGKKMQFEK
-184 EFRDLY
+184 LY
-190 TERQNFRSKI
+190 TDRIPFRQEI
-200 LGVIGFDLDGYLL
+200 IDTIGSDLNGYTLE
-213 TDVAIDYLEQTPLD
+213 DVAIDYLEQTPLD
-227 QHDSTNV
+227 AHDPNNV
-234 LDAEGIRKI
+234 LDSVGRAKIVELTAQMEEKENQRKVQRDEEI
-243 TKETASAAED
+243 NKQNTAKQETI
-253 TNARLAQKEQ
+253 NEQ
-263 LINQQDR
+263 NR
-270 DKELEVEK
+270 NMELQI
-278 KNIDTEVAKRELARE
+278 KNKDIETEVAQRELDRT

-299 QQTREVEVTKAEE
+299 AQTREVEVTKAEE
-312 SANTETKVQSSRLE
+312 AAITEKSVQEARKESENARLNTEEDVEVRTVQ
-326 AEKARLETEELVQ
+326 KD
-339 VRSVDKDRAVQVAS
+339 RSVQEARVNLD
-353 VELEK
+353 K

-366 KKEAGQAAEVDR
+366 KKESGQQAEVDR

-399 VAESKAGLESKE
+399 VAESKAGLEAKE
-411 KEVTTQTQQ
+411 KEVTTQHQQ

-517 AAMQSAAGYA
+517 AAMQAAAGYA
-527 EANVIKAK
+527 EANVMKAK

-542 AEAEKAQG
+542 ADAEKALG
-550 LAEAAVIQAQ
+550 LAEAAVIEAQ
-560 GQASGT
+560 GQASGA

-598 KSVEAIRIAEAQGAE
+598 KSVEAIRLAEAQGAE
-613 KMGLA
+613 KLGLA

-631 IFNKASQDH
+631 LFNKASQDH

-664 ADAQARVM
+664 ADAQARVL

-733 TSWIKASGLKSED
+733 AGWIKASGLKSED

>member
-1 MDPIILTAAV
+1 MIVALIIGGLL
-11 VFVGIIVIGL
+11 FVTMV
-21 ISLVFCIKKVTPGKV
+21 SLFLFIKKIKPGEA
-36 GVRVGMSLWP
+36 GVRTGFGGIKVKKDWMYRVP
-46 PSKGRYI
+46 I
-53 LSDTT
+53 LQQLQ
-58 IFRIPLVTKYEEMDV
+58 IMDLSV
-73 SIKRLEIERKGKDG
+73 KKLEVVRKGKDG
-87 LICKDNIRAD
+87 LICEDNIRAD
-97 IVVAFYMRVNF
+97 IEVVFYVRVNDEKSEVDGKSDF
-108 PQVRYTDAEG
+108 HDIKTVATQVG
-118 NAVNPDSK
+118 
-126 EGRAILDAAQNAKD
+126 
-140 NIRFSDVKRVA
+140 
-151 QSVTCERASDPI
+151 CERASEI
-163 KLQELFE
+163 ELLKQLFE

-178 TAGKEM
+178 SAGKKMQFEK
-184 EFRDLY
+184 LY
-190 TERQNFRSKI
+190 TDRIPFRQEI
-200 LGVIGFDLDGYLL
+200 IDTIGSDLNGYTLE
-213 TDVAIDYLEQTPLD
+213 DVAIDYLEQTPLD
-227 QHDSTNV
+227 AHDPNNV
-234 LDAEGIRKI
+234 LDSVGRAKIVELTAQMEEKENQRKVQRDEEI
-243 TKETASAAED
+243 NKQNTAKQE
-253 TNARLAQKEQ
+253 E
-263 LINQQDR
+263 INKQNR
-270 DKELEVEK
+270 DMELQI
-278 KNIDTEVAKRELARE
+278 KNKDIETEVAQRELDRT

-299 QQTREVEVTKAEE
+299 AQTREVEVTKAEE
-312 SANTETKVQSSRLE
+312 SAITEKSVQE
-326 AEKARLETEELVQ
+326 ARKESENARLVTEEDVEVRTVQ
-339 VRSVDKDRAVQVAS
+339 KDRSVQEARVNLD
-353 VELEK
+353 K

-366 KKEAGQAAEVDR
+366 KKESGQQAEVDR

-399 VAESKAGLESKE
+399 VAESKAGLEAKE
-411 KEVTTQTQQ
+411 KEVTTQHQQ

-445 EADQKRDLIAAQADY
+445 QADQKRDLIAAQADY

-481 KLEAEQT
+481 RLEAEQT

-517 AAMQSAAGYA
+517 AAMQAAAGYA
-527 EANVIKAK
+527 EANVMKAK

-542 AEAEKAQG
+542 ADAEKALG
-550 LAEAAVIQAQ
+550 LAEAAVIEAQ

-582 GTAEGVAI
+582 GTAEGVSI

-598 KSVEAIRIAEAQGAE
+598 KSVEAIRLAEAQGAE

-631 IFNKASQDH
+631 LFNKASQDH

-682 LVGGEQDFFNRV
+682 LVGGEQDFFDRV

-733 TSWIKASGLKSED
+733 AGWIKASGLKSED

>member
-1 MDPIILTAAV
+1 MIQPFFAD
-11 VFVGIIVIGL
+11 IVL
-21 ISLVFCIKKVTPGKV
+21 ISIFSVVGLLFFTAICLFLFIKKIKPGEA
-36 GVRVGMSLWP
+36 GVRTGFGGIKVKKDWMLRVP
-46 PSKGRYI
+46 I
-53 LSDTT
+53 LQQLQ
-58 IFRIPLVTKYEEMDV
+58 IMDLSV
-73 SIKRLEIERKGKDG
+73 KKLEVVRKSKDG
-87 LICKDNIRAD
+87 LICEDNIRAD
-97 IVVAFYMRVNF
+97 IEVVFYVRVNDDKSEVDGKEDYHDIKTVAT
-108 PQVRYTDAEG
+108 QVG
-118 NAVNPDSK
+118 
-126 EGRAILDAAQNAKD
+126 
-140 NIRFSDVKRVA
+140 
-151 QSVTCERASDPI
+151 CERASEI
-163 KLQELFE
+163 ELLKQLFE

-178 TAGKEM
+178 SAGKKMQFEK
-184 EFRDLY
+184 LY
-190 TERQNFRSKI
+190 TDRIPFRQEI
-200 LGVIGFDLDGYLL
+200 IDTIGSDLNGYTLE
-213 TDVAIDYLEQTPLD
+213 DVAIDYLEQTPLD
-227 QHDSTNV
+227 AHDPNNV
-234 LDAEGIRKI
+234 LDSVGRAKIVELTAKMEEKENQRKVNRDEEI
-243 TKETASAAED
+243 NKQNTAKQETI
-253 TNARLAQKEQ
+253 NEQ
-263 LINQQDR
+263 NR
-270 DKELEVEK
+270 NMELQI
-278 KNIDTEVAKRELARE
+278 KNKDIETEVAQRELDRT

-299 QQTREVEVTKAEE
+299 AQTREVEVTKAEE
-312 SANTETKVQSSRLE
+312 SAITEKSVQE
-326 AEKARLETEELVQ
+326 ARKESENARLVTEEDVEVRTVQ
-339 VRSVDKDRAVQVAS
+339 KDRSVQEARVNLD
-353 VELEK
+353 K

-366 KKEAGQAAEVDR
+366 KKESGQQAEVDR

-399 VAESKAGLESKE
+399 VAESKAGLEAKE
-411 KEVTTQTQQ
+411 KEVTTQHQQ

-481 KLEAEQT
+481 RLEAEQT

-517 AAMQSAAGYA
+517 AAMQAAAGYA
-527 EANVIKAK
+527 EANVTKAK

-542 AEAEKAQG
+542 ADAEKALG
-550 LAEAAVIQAQ
+550 LAEAAVIEAQ
-560 GQASGT
+560 GKASGT

-582 GTAEGVAI
+582 GTAEGVSI

-598 KSVEAIRIAEAQGAE
+598 KSVEAIRLAEAQGAE

-631 IFNKASQDH
+631 LFNKASQDH

-682 LVGGEQDFFNRV
+682 LVGGEQDFFDRV

-733 TSWIKASGLKSED
+733 AGWIKASGLKSED

>member
-1 MDPIILTAAV
+1 MSPLIIA
-11 VFVGIIVIGL
+11 GILLAGIVVIGL
-21 ISLVFCIKKVTPGKV
+21 FGLLICIKKVTPGKV
-36 GVRVGMSLWP
+36 GVRVGVSLWP

-73 SIKRLEIERKGKDG
+73 SVKRLEIERKGTDG
-87 LICKDNIRAD
+87 LICADNIRAD

-108 PQVRYTDAEG
+108 PAVHYVDAEG

-126 EGRAILDAAQNAKD
+126 EGRAILDQAQTAKD
-140 NIRFSDVKRVA
+140 SERFKEVKRVA
-151 QSVTCERASDPI
+151 QSVTCERASDPA

-178 TAGKEM
+178 TAGKLM
-184 EFRDLY
+184 DFRDLY
-190 TERQNFRSKI
+190 TRRQDFRAEI
-200 LGVIGFDLDGYLL
+200 LKVIGHDLDGYIL
-213 TDVAIDYLEQTPLD
+213 TDVAIDYLEQTPLS
-227 QHDSTNV
+227 QHDPTNV

-243 TKETASAAED
+243 TRETATAAED
-253 TNARLAQKEQ
+253 TNAREAEKQQVINEQ
-263 LINQQDR
+263 NR
-270 DKELEVEK
+270 NMELEIKNKDIETEK
-278 KNIDTEVAKRELARE
+278 AQRALDKD
-293 NEQHLA
+293 NEQDLA
-299 QQTREVEVTKAEE
+299 TQTREVEVKKAEE
-312 SANTETKVQSSRLE
+312 SAVTEKSKQAALKESE
-326 AEKARLETEELVQ
+326 NARLMTEEDVEVRTVQ
-339 VRSVDKDRAVQVAS
+339 KDRSVQEARVN
-353 VELEK
+353 LEK

-366 KKEAGQAAEVDR
+366 KKESGQQAEVDR
-378 ERRVGLSTQEKEA
+378 ERRVGLATQEKEA

-399 VAESKAGLESKE
+399 VAESKAGLEAKE
-411 KEVTTQTQQ
+411 KEVTTQNQQ

-445 EADQKRDLIAAQADY
+445 EADQKRDLIAAQADF

-470 KYEDVTKAEAD
+470 KYEEVTKAESD

-517 AAMQSAAGYA
+517 AAMQAAAGYA
-527 EANVIKAK
+527 EANVMKAK

-550 LAEAAVIQAQ
+550 LAEAAVIEAQ

-582 GTAEGVAI
+582 GVAEGKSI
-590 ESKGVAEG
+590 EAKGTAEG
-598 KSVEAIRIAEAQGAE
+598 KSVEAIRLAEAQGAE

-618 EALAKTEMAKAIE
+618 EAMAKTEMAKAIE
-631 IFNKASQDH
+631 LFNKASQDH

-733 TSWIKASGLKSED
+733 TGWIKASGLKSED

-781 TEIGSELAST
+781 TEIGNELAST

>member
-1 MDPIILTAAV
+1 MIPALILGGLLFVTWSVCFYLLRKSSRVRPACELVSVVSWSRRTGCIRVPILQQLQIMDLSVKKLEV
-11 VFVGIIVIGL
+11 V
-21 ISLVFCIKKVTPGKV
+21 
-36 GVRVGMSLWP
+36 
-46 PSKGRYI
+46 
-53 LSDTT
+53 
-58 IFRIPLVTKYEEMDV
+58 
-73 SIKRLEIERKGKDG
+73 RKGKDG
-87 LICKDNIRAD
+87 LICEDNIRAD
-97 IVVAFYMRVNF
+97 IEVVFYVRVNDEKTKIDGQNKADF
-108 PQVRYTDAEG
+108 HDIKTVATQVG
-118 NAVNPDSK
+118 
-126 EGRAILDAAQNAKD
+126 
-140 NIRFSDVKRVA
+140 
-151 QSVTCERASDPI
+151 CERASEI
-163 KLQELFE
+163 ELLKQLFE

-178 TAGKEM
+178 SAGKKMQFEK
-184 EFRDLY
+184 LY
-190 TERQNFRSKI
+190 TDRIPFRQEI
-200 LGVIGFDLDGYLL
+200 IDTIGSDLNGYTLE
-213 TDVAIDYLEQTPLD
+213 DVAIDYLEQTPLD
-227 QHDSTNV
+227 AHDPNNV
-234 LDAEGIRKI
+234 LDSVGRAKIVELTAQMEEKENQRKVQRDEEI
-243 TKETASAAED
+243 NKQNTAKQE
-253 TNARLAQKEQ
+253 E
-263 LINQQDR
+263 INKQNR
-270 DKELEVEK
+270 DMELQI
-278 KNIDTEVAKRELARE
+278 KNKDIETEVAQRELDRT

-299 QQTREVEVTKAEE
+299 AQTREVEVTKAEE
-312 SANTETKVQSSRLE
+312 AAITEKSVQEARKESENARLNTEEDVEVRTVQ
-326 AEKARLETEELVQ
+326 KD
-339 VRSVDKDRAVQVAS
+339 RSVQEARVNLD
-353 VELEK
+353 K

-366 KKEAGQAAEVDR
+366 KKESGQQAEVDR

-399 VAESKAGLESKE
+399 VAESKAGLEAKE
-411 KEVTTQTQQ
+411 KEVTTQHQQ

-517 AAMQSAAGYA
+517 AAMQAAAGYA
-527 EANVIKAK
+527 EANVMKAK

-542 AEAEKAQG
+542 ADAEKALG
-550 LAEAAVIQAQ
+550 LAEAAVIEAQ

-577 GIAAK
+577 GIARGVAEGKSIEAK

-598 KSVEAIRIAEAQGAE
+598 KSVEAIRLAEAQGAE

-631 IFNKASQDH
+631 LFNKASQDH

-664 ADAQARVM
+664 ADAQARVL

-733 TSWIKASGLKSED
+733 AGWIKASGLKSED

>member
-1 MDPIILTAAV
+1 MTFIL
-11 VFVGIIVIGL
+11 GL
-21 ISLVFCIKKVTPGKV
+21 LVLVFFIVVGLFLFIKKIKPGEA
-36 GVRVGMSLWP
+36 GVRTGFGGIRVKKDWMIRVP
-46 PSKGRYI
+46 I
-53 LSDTT
+53 LQQLQ
-58 IFRIPLVTKYEEMDV
+58 IMDLSV
-73 SIKRLEIERKGKDG
+73 KKLEVVRKGKDG
-87 LICKDNIRAD
+87 LICEDNIRAD
-97 IVVAFYMRVNF
+97 IEVVFYVRVNDEKSEVDGKTDF
-108 PQVRYTDAEG
+108 HDIKTVATQVG
-118 NAVNPDSK
+118 
-126 EGRAILDAAQNAKD
+126 
-140 NIRFSDVKRVA
+140 
-151 QSVTCERASDPI
+151 CERASEI
-163 KLQELFE
+163 ELLKQLFE

-178 TAGKEM
+178 SAGKKMQFEK
-184 EFRDLY
+184 LY
-190 TERQNFRSKI
+190 TDRIPFREEI
-200 LGVIGFDLDGYLL
+200 IETIGSDLNGYTLE
-213 TDVAIDYLEQTPLD
+213 DVAIDYLEQTPLD
-227 QHDSTNV
+227 AHDPNNV
-234 LDAEGIRKI
+234 LDSVGRAKIVELTAQMEEKENQRKVQRDEEI
-243 TKETASAAED
+243 NKQNTAKQE
-253 TNARLAQKEQ
+253 E
-263 LINQQDR
+263 INKQNR
-270 DKELEVEK
+270 NMELQI
-278 KNIDTEVAKRELARE
+278 KNKDIDTEVAQRELDRT

-299 QQTREVEVTKAEE
+299 AQTREVEVTKAEE
-312 SANTETKVQSSRLE
+312 SAITEKSVQAARKESE
-326 AEKARLETEELVQ
+326 NARLITEEDVEVRTVQ
-339 VRSVDKDRAVQVAS
+339 KDRSVQEARVNLD
-353 VELEK
+353 K

-366 KKEAGQAAEVDR
+366 KKESGQQAEVDR

-399 VAESKAGLESKE
+399 VAESKAGLEAKE
-411 KEVTTQTQQ
+411 KEVTTQHQQ

-517 AAMQSAAGYA
+517 AAMQAAAGYA
-527 EANVIKAK
+527 EANVMKAK

-542 AEAEKAQG
+542 ADAEKALG
-550 LAEAAVIQAQ
+550 LAEAAVIEAQ

-590 ESKGVAEG
+590 ESRGVAEG
-598 KSVEAIRIAEAQGAE
+598 KSVEAIRLAEAQGAE
-613 KMGLA
+613 KLGLA

-631 IFNKASQDH
+631 LFNKASQDH

-682 LVGGEQDFFNRV
+682 LVGGEQDFFDRV

-733 TSWIKASGLKSED
+733 AGWIKASGLKSED

>member
-1 MDPIILTAAV
+1 MI
-11 VFVGIIVIGL
+11 VGLIIVCVFFIAI
-21 ISLVFCIKKVTPGKV
+21 ISLFLFIKKIKPGEA
-36 GVRVGMSLWP
+36 GVRTGVGGITVAKDYMLRVP
-46 PSKGRYI
+46 GLQQLQI
-53 LSDTT
+53 MDLS
-58 IFRIPLVTKYEEMDV
+58 VK
-73 SIKRLEIERKGKDG
+73 KLEVVRKGKDG
-87 LICKDNIRAD
+87 LICEDNIRAD
-97 IVVAFYMRVNF
+97 IEVVFYVRVNDEKSEVDGKTDF
-108 PQVRYTDAEG
+108 HDIKTVATQVG
-118 NAVNPDSK
+118 
-126 EGRAILDAAQNAKD
+126 
-140 NIRFSDVKRVA
+140 
-151 QSVTCERASDPI
+151 CERASEI
-163 KLQELFE
+163 ELLKQLFE

-178 TAGKEM
+178 SAGKKMQFEK
-184 EFRDLY
+184 LY
-190 TERQNFRSKI
+190 TDRIPFRQEI
-200 LGVIGFDLDGYLL
+200 IDTIGSDLNGYTLE
-213 TDVAIDYLEQTPLD
+213 DVAIDYLEQTPLD
-227 QHDSTNV
+227 AHDPNNV
-234 LDAEGIRKI
+234 LDSVGRAKIVELTAQMEEKENQRKVNRDEEI
-243 TKETASAAED
+243 NKQNRDMELQIKEKD
-253 TNARLAQKEQ
+253 IQ
-263 LINQQDR
+263 
-270 DKELEVEK
+270 
-278 KNIDTEVAKRELARE
+278 TEVAQRALDRE
-293 NEQHLA
+293 NEQDLA
-299 QQTREVEVTKAEE
+299 AQTREVEVTKAEE
-312 SANTETKVQSSRLE
+312 AAITEKSVQAARKESE
-326 AEKARLETEELVQ
+326 NARLMTEEDVEVRTVQ
-339 VRSVDKDRAVQVAS
+339 KDRSVQEARVNLD
-353 VELEK
+353 K

-366 KKEAGQAAEVDR
+366 KKESGQQAEVDR

-411 KEVTTQTQQ
+411 KEVTTQHQQ

-460 DVRQKKADAL
+460 DVRQKRADAL
-470 KYEDVTKAEAD
+470 KYEDVTKAEAE

-517 AAMQSAAGYA
+517 AAMQAAAGYA
-527 EANVIKAK
+527 EANVMKAK
-535 AEAKTVD
+535 AEAKMVD

-550 LAEAAVIQAQ
+550 LAEATIIEAQ
-560 GQASGT
+560 GKASGS

-577 GIAAK
+577 GIAAKGVAEGKSIESK

-598 KSVEAIRIAEAQGAE
+598 KSVEAIRLAEAQGAE

-631 IFNKASQDH
+631 LFNKASQDH

-733 TSWIKASGLKSED
+733 AGWIKASGLKSED

>member
-1 MDPIILTAAV
+1 MIQPFFAD
-11 VFVGIIVIGL
+11 IVL
-21 ISLVFCIKKVTPGKV
+21 ISIFSVVGLLFFTAICLFLFIKKIKPGEA
-36 GVRVGMSLWP
+36 GVRTGFGGIKVKKDWMLRVP
-46 PSKGRYI
+46 I
-53 LSDTT
+53 LQQLQ
-58 IFRIPLVTKYEEMDV
+58 IMDLSV
-73 SIKRLEIERKGKDG
+73 KKLEVVRKSKDG
-87 LICKDNIRAD
+87 LICEDNIRAD
-97 IVVAFYMRVNF
+97 IEVVFYVRVNDEKSEIDGKTDYHDIKTVAT
-108 PQVRYTDAEG
+108 QVG
-118 NAVNPDSK
+118 
-126 EGRAILDAAQNAKD
+126 
-140 NIRFSDVKRVA
+140 
-151 QSVTCERASDPI
+151 CERASEI
-163 KLQELFE
+163 ELLKQLFE

-178 TAGKEM
+178 SAGKKMQFEK
-184 EFRDLY
+184 LY
-190 TERQNFRSKI
+190 TDRIPFRQEI
-200 LGVIGFDLDGYLL
+200 IDTIGSDLNGYTLE
-213 TDVAIDYLEQTPLD
+213 DVAIDYLEQIPLEA
-227 QHDSTNV
+227 HDPNNV
-234 LDAEGIRKI
+234 LDSVGRAKIVELTAEMEEKENQRKVNLAEEI
-243 TKETASAAED
+243 NKQNTAKQETI
-253 TNARLAQKEQ
+253 NEQ
-263 LINQQDR
+263 NR
-270 DKELEVEK
+270 NMELQI
-278 KNIDTEVAKRELARE
+278 KNKDIETEVAQRELDRT

-299 QQTREVEVTKAEE
+299 AQTREVEVTKAEE
-312 SANTETKVQSSRLE
+312 SAITEKSVQE
-326 AEKARLETEELVQ
+326 ARKESENARLVTEEDVEVRTVQ
-339 VRSVDKDRAVQVAS
+339 KDRSVQEARVNLD
-353 VELEK
+353 K

-366 KKEAGQAAEVDR
+366 KKESGQQAEVDR

-399 VAESKAGLESKE
+399 VAESKAGLEAKE
-411 KEVTTQTQQ
+411 KEVTTQHQQ

-517 AAMQSAAGYA
+517 AAMQAAAGYA
-527 EANVIKAK
+527 EANVMKAK

-542 AEAEKAQG
+542 ADAEKALG
-550 LAEAAVIQAQ
+550 LAEAAVIEAQ

-598 KSVEAIRIAEAQGAE
+598 KSVEAIRLAEAQGAE
-613 KMGLA
+613 KLGLA

-631 IFNKASQDH
+631 LFNKASQDH

-682 LVGGEQDFFNRV
+682 LVGGEQDFFDRV

-733 TSWIKASGLKSED
+733 AGWIKASGLKSED

>member
-1 MDPIILTAAV
+1 M
-11 VFVGIIVIGL
+11 IVGL
-21 ISLVFCIKKVTPGKV
+21 IIGCVLIIAIISLFLFIKKIKPGEA
-36 GVRVGMSLWP
+36 GVRTGVGGITVAKDYMLRVP
-46 PSKGRYI
+46 GLQQLQI
-53 LSDTT
+53 MDLS
-58 IFRIPLVTKYEEMDV
+58 VK
-73 SIKRLEIERKGKDG
+73 KLEVVRKGKDG
-87 LICKDNIRAD
+87 LICEDNIRAD
-97 IVVAFYMRVNF
+97 IEVVFYVRVNDEKSEVDGKTDF
-108 PQVRYTDAEG
+108 HDIKTVATQVG
-118 NAVNPDSK
+118 
-126 EGRAILDAAQNAKD
+126 
-140 NIRFSDVKRVA
+140 
-151 QSVTCERASDPI
+151 CERASEI
-163 KLQELFE
+163 ELLKQLFE

-178 TAGKEM
+178 SAGKKMQFEK
-184 EFRDLY
+184 LY
-190 TERQNFRSKI
+190 TDRIPFRQEI
-200 LGVIGFDLDGYLL
+200 IDTIGSDLNGYTLE
-213 TDVAIDYLEQTPLD
+213 DVAIDYLEQTPLD
-227 QHDSTNV
+227 AHDPNNV
-234 LDAEGIRKI
+234 LDSVGRAKIVELTAQMEEKENQRKVNRDEEI
-243 TKETASAAED
+243 NKQNRDMELQIKEKD
-253 TNARLAQKEQ
+253 IQ
-263 LINQQDR
+263 
-270 DKELEVEK
+270 
-278 KNIDTEVAKRELARE
+278 TEVAQRALDRE
-293 NEQHLA
+293 NEQDLA
-299 QQTREVEVTKAEE
+299 AQTREVEVTKAEE
-312 SANTETKVQSSRLE
+312 AAITEKSVQAARKESE
-326 AEKARLETEELVQ
+326 NARLMTEEDVEVRTVQ
-339 VRSVDKDRAVQVAS
+339 KDRSVQEARVNLD
-353 VELEK
+353 K

-366 KKEAGQAAEVDR
+366 KKESGQQAEVDR

-411 KEVTTQTQQ
+411 KEVTTQHQQ

-460 DVRQKKADAL
+460 DVRQKRADAL
-470 KYEDVTKAEAD
+470 KYEDVTKAEAE

-517 AAMQSAAGYA
+517 AAMQAAAGYA
-527 EANVIKAK
+527 EANVMKAK
-535 AEAKTVD
+535 AEAKMVD

-550 LAEAAVIQAQ
+550 LAEATIIEAQ
-560 GQASGT
+560 GKASGS

-577 GIAAK
+577 GIAAKGVAEGKSIESK

-598 KSVEAIRIAEAQGAE
+598 KSVEAIRLAEAQGAE

-631 IFNKASQDH
+631 LFNKASQDH

-733 TSWIKASGLKSED
+733 AGWIKASGLKSED

>member
-1 MDPIILTAAV
+1 MIVWLIIGCGVLFFA
-11 VFVGIIVIGL
+11 L
-21 ISLVFCIKKVTPGKV
+21 ISLFLFIKKIKPGEA
-36 GVRVGMSLWP
+36 GVRTGVGGITVAKDYMLRVP
-46 PSKGRYI
+46 GLQQLQI
-53 LSDTT
+53 MDLS
-58 IFRIPLVTKYEEMDV
+58 VK
-73 SIKRLEIERKGKDG
+73 KLEVVRKGKDG
-87 LICKDNIRAD
+87 LICEDNIRAD
-97 IVVAFYMRVNF
+97 IEVVFYVRVNDEKVEVDGKTDF
-108 PQVRYTDAEG
+108 HDIKTVATQVG
-118 NAVNPDSK
+118 
-126 EGRAILDAAQNAKD
+126 
-140 NIRFSDVKRVA
+140 
-151 QSVTCERASDPI
+151 CERASEI
-163 KLQELFE
+163 ELLKQLFE

-178 TAGKEM
+178 SAGKKMQFEA
-184 EFRDLY
+184 LY
-190 TERQNFRSKI
+190 TDRIPFRQEIIKT
-200 LGVIGFDLDGYLL
+200 IGDDLNGYTLE
-213 TDVAIDYLEQTPLD
+213 DVAIDYLEQTPLD
-227 QHDSTNV
+227 AHDPNNV
-234 LDAEGIRKI
+234 LDSVGRAKIVELTAEMEEKENQRKVNRD
-243 TKETASAAED
+243 EE
-253 TNARLAQKEQ
+253 
-263 LINQQDR
+263 INKQNR
-270 DKELEVEK
+270 DMELQI
-278 KNIDTEVAKRELARE
+278 KNKDIETEVAQRALDRE
-293 NEQHLA
+293 NEQDLA
-299 QQTREVEVTKAEE
+299 VQTREVEVKKAEE
-312 SANTETKVQSSRLE
+312 AAITEKSVQE
-326 AEKARLETEELVQ
+326 ARKESEKARLMTEEDVEVRKVQ
-339 VRSVDKDRAVQVAS
+339 KDRSVQEARVNLD
-353 VELEK
+353 K

-366 KKEAGQAAEVDR
+366 KKESGQQAEVDR

-399 VAESKAGLESKE
+399 VAESKAGLEAKE
-411 KEVTTQTQQ
+411 KEVTTQHQQ

-517 AAMQSAAGYA
+517 AAMQAAAGYA
-527 EANVIKAK
+527 EANVMKAK

-550 LAEAAVIQAQ
+550 LAEAAVIEAQ
-560 GQASGT
+560 GKASGT

-577 GIAAK
+577 GISARGVAEGKSIEAK

-598 KSVEAIRIAEAQGAE
+598 KSVEAIRLAEAQGAE

-631 IFNKASQDH
+631 LFNKASQDH

-733 TSWIKASGLKSED
+733 AGWIKASGLKSED

>member
-1 MDPIILTAAV
+1 MIWFLII
-11 VFVGIIVIGL
+11 GGL
-21 ISLVFCIKKVTPGKV
+21 LFITMVSLFLFIKKIKPGEA
-36 GVRVGMSLWP
+36 GVRTGFGGIKVKKDWMYRVP
-46 PSKGRYI
+46 I
-53 LSDTT
+53 LQQLQ
-58 IFRIPLVTKYEEMDV
+58 IMDLSV
-73 SIKRLEIERKGKDG
+73 KKLEVVRKGKDG
-87 LICKDNIRAD
+87 LICEDNIRAD
-97 IVVAFYMRVNF
+97 IEVVFYVRVNDEKSEVDGKSDF
-108 PQVRYTDAEG
+108 HDIKTVATQVG
-118 NAVNPDSK
+118 
-126 EGRAILDAAQNAKD
+126 
-140 NIRFSDVKRVA
+140 
-151 QSVTCERASDPI
+151 CERASEI
-163 KLQELFE
+163 ELLKQLFE

-178 TAGKEM
+178 SAGKKMQFEK
-184 EFRDLY
+184 LY
-190 TERQNFRSKI
+190 TDRIPFRQEI
-200 LGVIGFDLDGYLL
+200 IDTIGSDLNGYTLE
-213 TDVAIDYLEQTPLD
+213 DVAIDYLEQTPLD
-227 QHDSTNV
+227 AHDPNNV
-234 LDAEGIRKI
+234 LDSVGRAKIVELTAQMEEKENQRKVNRDEEI
-243 TKETASAAED
+243 NKQNTAKQEAI
-253 TNARLAQKEQ
+253 NEQ
-263 LINQQDR
+263 NR
-270 DKELEVEK
+270 NMELQI
-278 KNIDTEVAKRELARE
+278 KNKDIETEVAQRELDRT

-299 QQTREVEVTKAEE
+299 AQTREVEVTKAEE
-312 SANTETKVQSSRLE
+312 AAITEKSVQAARKESE
-326 AEKARLETEELVQ
+326 NARLITEEDVEVRTVQ
-339 VRSVDKDRAVQVAS
+339 KDRSVQEARVNLD
-353 VELEK
+353 K

-366 KKEAGQAAEVDR
+366 KKESGQQAEVDR

-399 VAESKAGLESKE
+399 VAESKAGLEAKE
-411 KEVTTQTQQ
+411 KEVTTQHQQ

-517 AAMQSAAGYA
+517 AAMQAAAGYA
-527 EANVIKAK
+527 EANVMKAK
-535 AEAKTVD
+535 AEAKMVD
-542 AEAEKAQG
+542 ADAEKALG
-550 LAEAAVIQAQ
+550 LAEAAVIEAQ
-560 GQASGT
+560 GQASGA

-598 KSVEAIRIAEAQGAE
+598 KSVEAIRLAEAQGAE
-613 KMGLA
+613 KLGLA

-631 IFNKASQDH
+631 LFNKASQDH

-733 TSWIKASGLKSED
+733 TGWIKASGLKSED

>member
-1 MDPIILTAAV
+1 MIPAVLILGALL
-11 VFVGIIVIGL
+11 FVTMV
-21 ISLVFCIKKVTPGKV
+21 SLFLFIKKIKPGEA
-36 GVRVGMSLWP
+36 GVRTGFGGIKVKKDWMYRVP
-46 PSKGRYI
+46 I
-53 LSDTT
+53 LQQLQ
-58 IFRIPLVTKYEEMDV
+58 IMDLSV
-73 SIKRLEIERKGKDG
+73 KKLEVVRKGKDG
-87 LICKDNIRAD
+87 LICEDNIRAD
-97 IVVAFYMRVNF
+97 IEVVFYVRVNDEKSEVDGKSDF
-108 PQVRYTDAEG
+108 HDIKTVATQVG
-118 NAVNPDSK
+118 
-126 EGRAILDAAQNAKD
+126 
-140 NIRFSDVKRVA
+140 
-151 QSVTCERASDPI
+151 CERASEI
-163 KLQELFE
+163 ELLKQLFE

-178 TAGKEM
+178 SAGKKMQFEK
-184 EFRDLY
+184 LY
-190 TERQNFRSKI
+190 TDRIPFRQEI
-200 LGVIGFDLDGYLL
+200 IDTIGSDLNGYTLE
-213 TDVAIDYLEQTPLD
+213 DVAIDYLEQTPLD
-227 QHDSTNV
+227 AHDPNNV
-234 LDAEGIRKI
+234 LDSVGRAKIVELTAQMEEKENLRKVQRDEEI
-243 TKETASAAED
+243 NKQNTAKQE
-253 TNARLAQKEQ
+253 E
-263 LINQQDR
+263 INKQNR
-270 DKELEVEK
+270 DMELQI
-278 KNIDTEVAKRELARE
+278 KNKDIETEVAQRELDRT

-299 QQTREVEVTKAEE
+299 AQTREVEVTKAEE
-312 SANTETKVQSSRLE
+312 AAITEKSVQEARKESENARLNTEEDVEVRTVQ
-326 AEKARLETEELVQ
+326 KD
-339 VRSVDKDRAVQVAS
+339 RSVQEARVNLD
-353 VELEK
+353 K

-366 KKEAGQAAEVDR
+366 KKESGQQAEVDR

-399 VAESKAGLESKE
+399 VAESKAGLEAKE
-411 KEVTTQTQQ
+411 KEVTTQHQQ

-517 AAMQSAAGYA
+517 AAMQAAAGYA
-527 EANVIKAK
+527 EANVMKAK

-542 AEAEKAQG
+542 ADAEKALG
-550 LAEAAVIQAQ
+550 LAEAAVIEAQ
-560 GQASGT
+560 GQASGA

-598 KSVEAIRIAEAQGAE
+598 KSVEAIRLAEAQGAE
-613 KMGLA
+613 KLGLA

-631 IFNKASQDH
+631 LFNKASQDH

-664 ADAQARVM
+664 ADAQARVL

-733 TSWIKASGLKSED
+733 AGWIKASGLKSED

-781 TEIGSELAST
+781 TEIGSELASS

>member
-1 MDPIILTAAV
+1 MIVWII
-11 VFVGIIVIGL
+11 IGCGVLFFAL
-21 ISLVFCIKKVTPGKV
+21 ISLFLFIKKIKPGEA
-36 GVRVGMSLWP
+36 GVRTGVGGITVAKDYMLRVP
-46 PSKGRYI
+46 GLQQLQI
-53 LSDTT
+53 MDLS
-58 IFRIPLVTKYEEMDV
+58 VK
-73 SIKRLEIERKGKDG
+73 KLEVVRKGKDG
-87 LICKDNIRAD
+87 LICEDNIRAD
-97 IVVAFYMRVNF
+97 IEVVFYVRVNDEKVEIDGKTDF
-108 PQVRYTDAEG
+108 HDIKTVATQVG
-118 NAVNPDSK
+118 
-126 EGRAILDAAQNAKD
+126 
-140 NIRFSDVKRVA
+140 
-151 QSVTCERASDPI
+151 CERASEI
-163 KLQELFE
+163 ELLKQLFE

-178 TAGKEM
+178 SAGKKMQFEK
-184 EFRDLY
+184 LY
-190 TERQNFRSKI
+190 TDRIPFRQEI
-200 LGVIGFDLDGYLL
+200 IDTIGSDLNGYTLE
-213 TDVAIDYLEQTPLD
+213 DVAIDYLEQTPLD
-227 QHDSTNV
+227 AHDPNNV
-234 LDAEGIRKI
+234 LDSVGRAKIVELTAQMEEKENQRKVQRDEEI
-243 TKETASAAED
+243 NKQNTAKQE
-253 TNARLAQKEQ
+253 E
-263 LINQQDR
+263 INKQNR
-270 DKELEVEK
+270 DMELQI
-278 KNIDTEVAKRELARE
+278 KNKDIETEVAQRELDRT

-299 QQTREVEVTKAEE
+299 AQTREVEVTKAEE
-312 SANTETKVQSSRLE
+312 SAITEKSVQEARKESENARLNTEEDVEVRTVQ
-326 AEKARLETEELVQ
+326 KD
-339 VRSVDKDRAVQVAS
+339 RSVQEARVNLD
-353 VELEK
+353 K

-366 KKEAGQAAEVDR
+366 KKESGQQAEVDR

-399 VAESKAGLESKE
+399 VAESKAGLEAKE
-411 KEVTTQTQQ
+411 KEVTTQHQQ

-445 EADQKRDLIAAQADY
+445 QADQKRDLIAAQADY

-481 KLEAEQT
+481 RLEAEQT

-517 AAMQSAAGYA
+517 AAMQAAAGYA
-527 EANVIKAK
+527 EANVTKAK

-542 AEAEKAQG
+542 ADAEKALG
-550 LAEAAVIQAQ
+550 LAEAAVIEAQ
-560 GQASGT
+560 GKASGT

-582 GTAEGVAI
+582 GTAEGVSI

-598 KSVEAIRIAEAQGAE
+598 KSVEAIRLAEAQGAE

-631 IFNKASQDH
+631 LFNKASQDH

-682 LVGGEQDFFNRV
+682 LVGGEQDFFDRV

-733 TSWIKASGLKSED
+733 AGWIKASGLKSED

>member
-1 MDPIILTAAV
+1 MIQPFFALADIVLISIVSIVGLLFLTA
-11 VFVGIIVIGL
+11 
-21 ISLVFCIKKVTPGKV
+21 ISLFLFIKKIKPGEA
-36 GVRVGMSLWP
+36 GVRTGFGGIKVKKDWMLRVP
-46 PSKGRYI
+46 I
-53 LSDTT
+53 LQQLQ
-58 IFRIPLVTKYEEMDV
+58 IMDLSV
-73 SIKRLEIERKGKDG
+73 KKLEVIRKGKDG
-87 LICKDNIRAD
+87 LICEDNIRAD
-97 IVVAFYMRVNF
+97 IEVVFYVRVNDEKSEVDGKTDYHDIKTVAT
-108 PQVRYTDAEG
+108 QVG
-118 NAVNPDSK
+118 
-126 EGRAILDAAQNAKD
+126 
-140 NIRFSDVKRVA
+140 
-151 QSVTCERASDPI
+151 CERASEI
-163 KLQELFE
+163 ELLKQLFE

-178 TAGKEM
+178 SAGKKMQFEK
-184 EFRDLY
+184 LY
-190 TERQNFRSKI
+190 TDRIPFRQEI
-200 LGVIGFDLDGYLL
+200 IDTIGSDLNGYTLE
-213 TDVAIDYLEQTPLD
+213 DVAIDYLEQTPLEA
-227 QHDSTNV
+227 HDPNNV
-234 LDAEGIRKI
+234 LDSVGRAKIVELTAQMEEKENQRKVNRDEEI
-243 TKETASAAED
+243 NKQNTAKQETI
-253 TNARLAQKEQ
+253 NEQ
-263 LINQQDR
+263 NR
-270 DKELEVEK
+270 NMELQI
-278 KNIDTEVAKRELARE
+278 KNKDIETEVAQRELDRT

-299 QQTREVEVTKAEE
+299 AQTREVEVTKAEE
-312 SANTETKVQSSRLE
+312 AAITEKSVQE
-326 AEKARLETEELVQ
+326 ARKESENARLVTEEDVEVRTVQ
-339 VRSVDKDRAVQVAS
+339 KDRSVQEARVNLD
-353 VELEK
+353 K

-366 KKEAGQAAEVDR
+366 KKESGQQAEVDR

-550 LAEAAVIQAQ
+550 LAEAAVIEAQ

-598 KSVEAIRIAEAQGAE
+598 KSVEAIRLAEAQGAE

>member
-1 MDPIILTAAV
+1 MIVALIIA
-11 VFVGIIVIGL
+11 GL
-21 ISLVFCIKKVTPGKV
+21 LFFTMICLFLFIKKIKPGEA
-36 GVRVGMSLWP
+36 GVRTGFGGIKVKKDWMLRVP
-46 PSKGRYI
+46 I
-53 LSDTT
+53 LQQLQ
-58 IFRIPLVTKYEEMDV
+58 IMDLSV
-73 SIKRLEIERKGKDG
+73 KKLEVVRKSKDG
-87 LICKDNIRAD
+87 LICEDNIRAD
-97 IVVAFYMRVNF
+97 IEVVFYVRVNDEKSEVDGKEDF
-108 PQVRYTDAEG
+108 HDIKTVATQVG
-118 NAVNPDSK
+118 
-126 EGRAILDAAQNAKD
+126 
-140 NIRFSDVKRVA
+140 
-151 QSVTCERASDPI
+151 CERASEI
-163 KLQELFE
+163 ELLKQLFE

-178 TAGKEM
+178 SAGKKMQFEK
-184 EFRDLY
+184 LY
-190 TERQNFRSKI
+190 TDRIPFRQEI
-200 LGVIGFDLDGYLL
+200 IDTIGSDLNGYTLE
-213 TDVAIDYLEQTPLD
+213 DVAIDYLEQTPLD
-227 QHDSTNV
+227 AHDPNNV
-234 LDAEGIRKI
+234 LDSVGRAKIVELTAQMEEKENQRKVNLAEEINKQN
-243 TKETASAAED
+243 TAKQETI
-253 TNARLAQKEQ
+253 NEQ
-263 LINQQDR
+263 NR
-270 DKELEVEK
+270 NMELQI
-278 KNIDTEVAKRELARE
+278 KNKDIETEVAQRELDRT

-299 QQTREVEVTKAEE
+299 AQTREVEVTKAEE
-312 SANTETKVQSSRLE
+312 SAITEKSVQE
-326 AEKARLETEELVQ
+326 ARKESENARLVTEEDVEVRTVQ
-339 VRSVDKDRAVQVAS
+339 KDRSVQEARVNLD
-353 VELEK
+353 K

-366 KKEAGQAAEVDR
+366 KKESGQQAEVDR

-399 VAESKAGLESKE
+399 VAESKAGLEAKE
-411 KEVTTQTQQ
+411 KEVTTQHQQ

-481 KLEAEQT
+481 RLEAEQT

-517 AAMQSAAGYA
+517 AAMQAAAGYA
-527 EANVIKAK
+527 EANVTKAK

-542 AEAEKAQG
+542 ADAEKALG
-550 LAEAAVIQAQ
+550 LAEAAVIEAQ
-560 GQASGT
+560 GKASGT

-582 GTAEGVAI
+582 GTAEGVSI

-598 KSVEAIRIAEAQGAE
+598 KSVEAIRLAEAQGAE
-613 KMGLA
+613 KLGLA

-631 IFNKASQDH
+631 LFNKASQDH

-682 LVGGEQDFFNRV
+682 LVGGEQDFFDRV

-733 TSWIKASGLKSED
+733 AGWIKASGLKSED

>member
-1 MDPIILTAAV
+1 MIWFLII
-11 VFVGIIVIGL
+11 GGL
-21 ISLVFCIKKVTPGKV
+21 LFITMVSLFLFIKKIKPGEA
-36 GVRVGMSLWP
+36 GVRTGFGGIKVKKDWMYRVP
-46 PSKGRYI
+46 I
-53 LSDTT
+53 LQQLQ
-58 IFRIPLVTKYEEMDV
+58 IMDLSV
-73 SIKRLEIERKGKDG
+73 KKLEVVRKGKDG
-87 LICKDNIRAD
+87 LICEDNIRAD
-97 IVVAFYMRVNF
+97 IEVVFYVRVNDEKVEVDGKTDF
-108 PQVRYTDAEG
+108 HDIKTVATQVG
-118 NAVNPDSK
+118 
-126 EGRAILDAAQNAKD
+126 
-140 NIRFSDVKRVA
+140 
-151 QSVTCERASDPI
+151 CERASEI
-163 KLQELFE
+163 ELLKQLFE

-178 TAGKEM
+178 SAGKKMQFEK
-184 EFRDLY
+184 LY
-190 TERQNFRSKI
+190 TDRIPFRQEI
-200 LGVIGFDLDGYLL
+200 IDTIGSDLNGYTLE
-213 TDVAIDYLEQTPLD
+213 DVAIDYLEQTPLD
-227 QHDSTNV
+227 AHDPNNV
-234 LDAEGIRKI
+234 LDSVGRAKIVELTAQMEEKENQRKVNRDEEI
-243 TKETASAAED
+243 NKQNTAKQEII
-253 TNARLAQKEQ
+253 NEQ
-263 LINQQDR
+263 NR
-270 DKELEVEK
+270 NMELQI
-278 KNIDTEVAKRELARE
+278 KNKDIETEVAQRELDRT

-299 QQTREVEVTKAEE
+299 AQTREVEVTKAEE
-312 SANTETKVQSSRLE
+312 AAITEKSVQAARKESE
-326 AEKARLETEELVQ
+326 NARLVTEEDVEVRTVQ
-339 VRSVDKDRAVQVAS
+339 KDRSVQEARVNLD
-353 VELEK
+353 K

-366 KKEAGQAAEVDR
+366 KKESGQQAEVDR

-399 VAESKAGLESKE
+399 VAESKAGLEAKE
-411 KEVTTQTQQ
+411 KEVTTQHQQ

-445 EADQKRDLIAAQADY
+445 EAASKRDLIAAQADY

-517 AAMQSAAGYA
+517 AAMQAAAGYA
-527 EANVIKAK
+527 EANVMKAK

-550 LAEAAVIQAQ
+550 LAEATVIEAQ
-560 GQASGT
+560 GKASGT

-598 KSVEAIRIAEAQGAE
+598 KSVEAIRLAEAQGAE

-631 IFNKASQDH
+631 LFNKASQDH

-733 TSWIKASGLKSED
+733 TGWIKASGLKSED

>member
-1 MDPIILTAAV
+1 MI
-11 VFVGIIVIGL
+11 VGLIIVCVLFIAI
-21 ISLVFCIKKVTPGKV
+21 ISLFLFIKKIKPGEA
-36 GVRVGMSLWP
+36 GVRTGVGGITVAKDYMLRVP
-46 PSKGRYI
+46 GLQQLQI
-53 LSDTT
+53 MDLS
-58 IFRIPLVTKYEEMDV
+58 VK
-73 SIKRLEIERKGKDG
+73 KLEVVRKGKDG
-87 LICKDNIRAD
+87 LICEDNIRAD
-97 IVVAFYMRVNF
+97 IEVVFYVRVNDEKSEVDGKTDF
-108 PQVRYTDAEG
+108 HDIKTVATQVG
-118 NAVNPDSK
+118 
-126 EGRAILDAAQNAKD
+126 
-140 NIRFSDVKRVA
+140 
-151 QSVTCERASDPI
+151 CERASEI
-163 KLQELFE
+163 ELLKQLFE

-178 TAGKEM
+178 SAGKKMQFEK
-184 EFRDLY
+184 LY
-190 TERQNFRSKI
+190 TDRIPFRQEI
-200 LGVIGFDLDGYLL
+200 IDTIGSDLNGYTLE
-213 TDVAIDYLEQTPLD
+213 DVAIDYLEQTPLD
-227 QHDSTNV
+227 AHDPNNV
-234 LDAEGIRKI
+234 LDSVGRAKIVELTAQMEEKENQRKVNRDEEI
-243 TKETASAAED
+243 NKQNRDMELQIKEKD
-253 TNARLAQKEQ
+253 IQ
-263 LINQQDR
+263 
-270 DKELEVEK
+270 
-278 KNIDTEVAKRELARE
+278 TEVAQRALDRE
-293 NEQHLA
+293 NEQDLA
-299 QQTREVEVTKAEE
+299 AQTREVEVTKAEE
-312 SANTETKVQSSRLE
+312 AAITEKSVQAARKESE
-326 AEKARLETEELVQ
+326 NARLMTEEDVEVRTVQ
-339 VRSVDKDRAVQVAS
+339 KDRSVQEARVNLD
-353 VELEK
+353 K

-366 KKEAGQAAEVDR
+366 KKESGQQAEVDR

-411 KEVTTQTQQ
+411 KEVTTQHQQ

-460 DVRQKKADAL
+460 DVRQKRADAL
-470 KYEDVTKAEAD
+470 KYEDVTKAEAE

-517 AAMQSAAGYA
+517 AAMQAAAGYA
-527 EANVIKAK
+527 EANVMKAK
-535 AEAKTVD
+535 AEAKMVD

-550 LAEAAVIQAQ
+550 LAEATIIEAQ
-560 GQASGT
+560 GKASGS

-577 GIAAK
+577 GIAAKGVAEGKSIESK

-598 KSVEAIRIAEAQGAE
+598 KSVEAIRLAEAQGAE

-631 IFNKASQDH
+631 LFNKASQDH

-664 ADAQARVM
+664 ADAQARVL

-733 TSWIKASGLKSED
+733 AGWIKASGLKSED

>member
-1 MDPIILTAAV
+1 
-11 VFVGIIVIGL
+11 
-21 ISLVFCIKKVTPGKV
+21 
-36 GVRVGMSLWP
+36 
-46 PSKGRYI
+46 
-53 LSDTT
+53 
-58 IFRIPLVTKYEEMDV
+58 
-73 SIKRLEIERKGKDG
+73 
-87 LICKDNIRAD
+87 
-97 IVVAFYMRVNF
+97 
-108 PQVRYTDAEG
+108 
-118 NAVNPDSK
+118 
-126 EGRAILDAAQNAKD
+126 
-140 NIRFSDVKRVA
+140 
-151 QSVTCERASDPI
+151 
-163 KLQELFE
+163 
-170 AKFSEALK
+170 
-178 TAGKEM
+178 
-184 EFRDLY
+184 
-190 TERQNFRSKI
+190 
-200 LGVIGFDLDGYLL
+200 
-213 TDVAIDYLEQTPLD
+213 
-227 QHDSTNV
+227 
-234 LDAEGIRKI
+234 
-243 TKETASAAED
+243 
-253 TNARLAQKEQ
+253 
-263 LINQQDR
+263 
-270 DKELEVEK
+270 
-278 KNIDTEVAKRELARE
+278 
-293 NEQHLA
+293 
-299 QQTREVEVTKAEE
+299 
-312 SANTETKVQSSRLE
+312 
-326 AEKARLETEELVQ
+326 
-339 VRSVDKDRAVQVAS
+339 
-353 VELEK
+353 
-358 DLLRLEEE
+358 
-366 KKEAGQAAEVDR
+366 
-378 ERRVGLSTQEKEA
+378 VGLSTQEKEA

-399 VAESKAGLESKE
+399 VAESKAGLEAKE
-411 KEVTTQTQQ
+411 KEVTTQHQQ

-517 AAMQSAAGYA
+517 AAMQAAAGYA
-527 EANVIKAK
+527 EANVMKAK

-542 AEAEKAQG
+542 ADAEKALG
-550 LAEAAVIQAQ
+550 LAEAAVIEAQ

-598 KSVEAIRIAEAQGAE
+598 KSVEAIRLAEAQGAE
-613 KMGLA
+613 KLGLA

-631 IFNKASQDH
+631 LFNKASQDH

-682 LVGGEQDFFNRV
+682 LVGGEQDFFDRV

-733 TSWIKASGLKSED
+733 AGWIKASGLKSED

>member
-1 MDPIILTAAV
+1 MTTLILVIAGGAL
-11 VFVGIIVIGL
+11 FFIVI
-21 ISLVFCIKKVTPGKV
+21 SLFLFIKKIKPGEA
-36 GVRVGMSLWP
+36 GVRTGVGGITVAKDYMLRVP
-46 PSKGRYI
+46 GLQQLQI
-53 LSDTT
+53 MDLS
-58 IFRIPLVTKYEEMDV
+58 VK
-73 SIKRLEIERKGKDG
+73 KLEVVRKGKDG
-87 LICKDNIRAD
+87 LICEDNIRAD
-97 IVVAFYMRVNF
+97 IEVVFYVRVNDEKVEIDGKTDF
-108 PQVRYTDAEG
+108 HDIKTVATQVG
-118 NAVNPDSK
+118 
-126 EGRAILDAAQNAKD
+126 
-140 NIRFSDVKRVA
+140 
-151 QSVTCERASDPI
+151 CERASEI
-163 KLQELFE
+163 ELLKQLFE

-178 TAGKEM
+178 SAGKKMQFEA
-184 EFRDLY
+184 LY
-190 TERQNFRSKI
+190 TDRIPFRQEIIKT
-200 LGVIGFDLDGYLL
+200 IGDDLNGYTLE
-213 TDVAIDYLEQTPLD
+213 DVAIDYLEQTPLD
-227 QHDSTNV
+227 AHDPNNV
-234 LDAEGIRKI
+234 LDSVGRAKIVELTAEMEEKENQRKVNRD
-243 TKETASAAED
+243 EE
-253 TNARLAQKEQ
+253 
-263 LINQQDR
+263 INKQNR
-270 DKELEVEK
+270 DMELQI
-278 KNIDTEVAKRELARE
+278 KNKDIETEVAQRALDRE
-293 NEQHLA
+293 NEQDLA
-299 QQTREVEVTKAEE
+299 VQTREVEVKKAEE
-312 SANTETKVQSSRLE
+312 AAITEKS
-326 AEKARLETEELVQ
+326 
-339 VRSVDKDRAVQVAS
+339 VQVARKESENARLMTEEDVEVRTVQKDRS
-353 VELEK
+353 VQEARVNLDK

-366 KKEAGQAAEVDR
+366 KKESGQQAEVDR

-399 VAESKAGLESKE
+399 VAESKAGLEAKE
-411 KEVTTQTQQ
+411 KEVTTQHQQ

-517 AAMQSAAGYA
+517 AAMQAAAGYA
-527 EANVIKAK
+527 EANVMKAK

-542 AEAEKAQG
+542 ADAEKALG
-550 LAEAAVIQAQ
+550 LAEAAVIEAQ

-598 KSVEAIRIAEAQGAE
+598 KSVEAIRLAEAQGAE
-613 KMGLA
+613 KLGLA

-631 IFNKASQDH
+631 LFNKASQDH

-664 ADAQARVM
+664 ADAQARVL

-733 TSWIKASGLKSED
+733 AGWIKASGLKSED